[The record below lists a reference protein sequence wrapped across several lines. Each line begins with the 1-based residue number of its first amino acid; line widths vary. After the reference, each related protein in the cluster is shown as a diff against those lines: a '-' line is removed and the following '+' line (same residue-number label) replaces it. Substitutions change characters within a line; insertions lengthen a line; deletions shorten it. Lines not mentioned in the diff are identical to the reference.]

1 MTNSNQTPR
10 ADDDI
15 TGIAAYFIRNR
26 VISWMISLIF
36 LIGGAAAFFGLGRLE
51 DPAFTIKDAMVV
63 TSYPGATPQQVE
75 EEVTYPLEKAI
86 QQLTYVDEVNSISS
100 RGLSQ
105 ITVTMK
111 NNYGPD
117 DLPQIWDE
125 LRRKVNDLKG
135 SLPPGV
141 NDPQVIDDFGDV
153 YGILLAVT
161 GDGYSYKELLD
172 YVDYL
177 RRELELI
184 DGVSKVSVSGQ
195 QQEQVFIEI
204 SMKRLSSL
212 GLSPSTVFNLLS
224 TQNVVSDAGAVR
236 IGSEYIRIQPT
247 GEFQNVDQLGDL
259 ILTESG
265 AQGLIY
271 LRDVAEITRGY
282 IEVPSNIITFN
293 GHLALNLGVSFAQG
307 VNVVEVGQRF
317 DRRLAELKYQ
327 QPVGVEIAEIYSQP
341 KEVDKSVSGFV
352 VSLGQAVAIVIV
364 VLLFFMGLRS
374 GLLIGLILL
383 LTVLGTFIF
392 MKYFAIDLQR
402 ISLGALVIA
411 LGMLVD
417 NAIVV
422 VEGILI
428 GTQKGRTRLQ
438 AATDIVTQT
447 KWPLLGATVIA
458 VTAFAPIGL
467 SEDSTGEYC
476 GTLFTVL
483 LISLMLSWFTAIS
496 ITPFFADIFFKGQ
509 KNAAGSEDADPY
521 NGIIFVVY
529 RRFLQLC
536 MRQAWFTVIVLVVGL
551 AASVYGFGFVKQAF
565 FPSSTTPMFQADIW
579 LPEGTD
585 IRATNT
591 KLKALESWITQQD
604 GVEHVTT
611 TAGKGLQRFML
622 TYAPEKSYAAYGEI
636 TTRVTSYES
645 LDALMVK
652 FRAHVEQQFPEVNY
666 KLKKIEL
673 GPGGGAKIEARLI
686 GSDPT
691 VLRSLAAEVQGIM
704 RDDPGATNIRHDWR
718 ERTKVLEPKF
728 NESQARR
735 YGITKSDVDDF
746 LSMSFSGLSIGV
758 YRDGTTLMPIVARL
772 PEEERVD
779 IRNIEGMKIWSPAL
793 SEFIPLQQ
801 VTLGYDMRWED
812 PIIVRKNRK
821 RMLTVMADPDL
832 LGEETAAT
840 LQSRLQ
846 TKIEALE
853 FPPGYSLEWG
863 GEYESSADAQASLF
877 TTMPMG
883 YLFMFLITVFLFNS
897 IKEPII
903 VWCTVPLALIGVT
916 SGLLLLDTPFGFMA
930 LLGFLSLSGMVLK
943 NGIVLL
949 DQIEIEMKLGKD
961 PYVAVVDAALS
972 RVRPVCMAAIT
983 TILGMI
989 PLLPDIFFKPMA
1001 VTIMFGLGFA
1011 TVLTLIVVPV
1021 LYRLFH
1027 SVRVPNGREPSDPS
1041 AQGMQEA
1048 TQ

>member
-1 MTNSNQTPR
+1 MSEQNKVPQS
-10 ADDDI
+10 DDDV

-26 VISWMISLIF
+26 VISWMVSLIF
-36 LIGGAAAFFGLGRLE
+36 LIGGIAAFFGLGRLE

-86 QQLTYVDEVNSISS
+86 QQLTYVDEVNSISN

-125 LRRKVNDLKG
+125 LRRKVNDLKVT
-135 SLPPGV
+135 LPPGV
-141 NDPQVIDDFGDV
+141 NEPQVIDDFGDV

-177 RRELELI
+177 RRELELV

-195 QQEQVFIEI
+195 QQEQVFIEV
-204 SMKRLSSL
+204 SMKKLSSI
-212 GLSPSTVFNLLS
+212 GLAPNTVFNLLS
-224 TQNVVSDAGAVR
+224 TQNIVSDAGAIR
-236 IGSEYIRIQPT
+236 IGDEYIRIQPT
-247 GEFQNVDQLGDL
+247 GEFQSVDELGDL
-259 ILTESG
+259 LITESG
-265 AQGLIY
+265 AQGLIF
-271 LRDVAEITRGY
+271 LKDVAEIKRGY
-282 IEVPSNIITFN
+282 VEVPSNIINFN
-293 GHLALNLGVSFAQG
+293 GSLALNVGVSFAQG
-307 VNVVEVGQRF
+307 VNVVEVGKAF

-327 QPVGVEIAEIYSQP
+327 QPVGVEISEIYSQP

-352 VSLGQAVAIVIV
+352 ISLAQAVGIVII

-392 MKYFAIDLQR
+392 MKYLAIDLQR

-496 ITPFFADIFFKGQ
+496 LTPFFADIFFKGQ
-509 KNAAGSEDADPY
+509 KIKQGEGEENDPY
-521 NGIIFVVY
+521 NGIIFVAY
-529 RRFLQLC
+529 KKFLEFC
-536 MRQAWFTVIVLVVGL
+536 MRRAWLTVVVLIVGL
-551 AASVYGFGFVKQAF
+551 GASVYGFTLVKQSF
-565 FPSSTTPMFQADIW
+565 FPSSTTPIFQLDVW

-585 IRATNT
+585 IRATND
-591 KLKALESWITQQD
+591 KLKELESWLAEQ
-604 GVEHVTT
+604 EHVDHITT

-636 TTRVTSYES
+636 TTRVDNYE
-645 LDALMVK
+645 ALAPLMAR
-652 FRAHVEQQFPEVNY
+652 FRDHLKANYPEINY
-666 KLKKIEL
+666 KLKQIEL
-673 GPGGGAKIEARLI
+673 GPGGGAKIEARII

-691 VLRSLAAEVQGIM
+691 VLRTIAAQVMDIM
-704 RDDPGATNIRHDWR
+704 YADPGATNIRHDWR
-718 ERTKVLEPKF
+718 ERTQVLEPQF

-746 LSMSFSGLSIGV
+746 LSMSFSGMTIGL

-772 PEEERVD
+772 PEDERID
-779 IRNIEGMKIWSPAL
+779 IRNIEGMKIWSPAQ

-801 VTLGYDMRWED
+801 VTMGYDMRWED

-821 RMLTVMADPDL
+821 RMLTVMADPDI
-832 LGEETAAT
+832 LGEETAST
-840 LQSRLQ
+840 LQKRLQ
-846 TKIEALE
+846 PQIEAIQM
-853 FPPGYSLEWG
+853 PPGYSLEWG
-863 GEYESSADAQASLF
+863 G
-877 TTMPMG
+877 
-883 YLFMFLITVFLFNS
+883 
-897 IKEPII
+897 
-903 VWCTVPLALIGVT
+903 
-916 SGLLLLDTPFGFMA
+916 
-930 LLGFLSLSGMVLK
+930 
-943 NGIVLL
+943 
-949 DQIEIEMKLGKD
+949 
-961 PYVAVVDAALS
+961 
-972 RVRPVCMAAIT
+972 
-983 TILGMI
+983 
-989 PLLPDIFFKPMA
+989 
-1001 VTIMFGLGFA
+1001 
-1011 TVLTLIVVPV
+1011 
-1021 LYRLFH
+1021 
-1027 SVRVPNGREPSDPS
+1027 
-1041 AQGMQEA
+1041 
-1048 TQ
+1048 

>member
-1 MTNSNQTPR
+1 MSDLNKSVPQS
-10 ADDDI
+10 DDDV
-15 TGIAAYFIRNR
+15 TGIAVYFIRNR
-26 VISWMISLIF
+26 VISWMVALIF
-36 LIGGAAAFFGLGRLE
+36 LIGGIAAFFGLGRLE

-75 EEVTYPLEKAI
+75 EEVTYPIEKAI

-135 SLPPGV
+135 TLPPGV
-141 NDPQVIDDFGDV
+141 NEPQVIDDFGDV

-177 RRELELI
+177 RRELELV

-195 QQEQVFIEI
+195 QQEQVFIEV
-204 SMKRLSSL
+204 SMKKLSSI
-212 GLSPSTVFNLLS
+212 GLAPDTVFNLLS
-224 TQNVVSDAGAVR
+224 TQNVVSDAGAIR
-236 IGSEYIRIQPT
+236 IGDEYIRIQPT
-247 GEFQNVDQLGDL
+247 GEFQSVDELGDL
-259 ILTESG
+259 LITESG
-265 AQGLIY
+265 AQGLIF
-271 LRDVAEITRGY
+271 LKDVTEIKRGY
-282 IEVPSNIITFN
+282 VEVPNNIINFN
-293 GHLALNLGVSFAQG
+293 GSLALNVGVSFAEG
-307 VNVVEVGQRF
+307 VNVVEVGKAF
-317 DRRLAELKYQ
+317 DHRLAELKYQ
-327 QPVGVEIAEIYSQP
+327 QPVGIEISEIYSQP

-352 VSLGQAVAIVIV
+352 VSLAQAVGIVII

-392 MKYFAIDLQR
+392 MKYLAIDLQR

-496 ITPFFADIFFKGQ
+496 LTPFFADIFFKGQ
-509 KNAAGSEDADPY
+509 KIKQGEGEENDPY
-521 NGIIFVVY
+521 NGVIFVIY
-529 RRFLQLC
+529 KKFLQFC
-536 MRQAWFTVIVLVVGL
+536 MRRAWFTVVVLIAGL
-551 AASVYGFGFVKQAF
+551 AASVYGFTFVKQAF
-565 FPSSTTPMFQADIW
+565 FPSSTTPIFQLDVW
-579 LPEGTD
+579 MPEGTD

-591 KLKALESWITQQD
+591 TLKELESWLAKQ
-604 GVEHVTT
+604 EHVDHITT

-636 TTRVTSYES
+636 TTRMENYE
-645 LDALMVK
+645 ALKPLMAK
-652 FRAHVEQQFPEVNY
+652 FREYLKANYPEINY
-666 KLKKIEL
+666 KLKQIEL
-673 GPGGGAKIEARLI
+673 GPGGGAKIEARII

-691 VLRSLAAEVQGIM
+691 VLRTIAAQVKDIM
-704 RDDPGATNIRHDWR
+704 YADPQATNIRHDWR
-718 ERTKVLEPKF
+718 ERTQVLEPQF

-746 LSMSFSGLSIGV
+746 LSMSFSGMTIGL

-772 PEEERVD
+772 PEDERID
-779 IRNIEGMKIWSPAL
+779 IRNIEGMKIWSPAQ

-801 VTLGYDMRWED
+801 VTMGYDMRWED

-821 RMLTVMADPDL
+821 RMLTVMADPDI
-832 LGEETAAT
+832 LGEETAST
-840 LQSRLQ
+840 LQKRLQ
-846 TKIEALE
+846 PQIEAIQM
-853 FPPGYSLEWG
+853 PPGYSLEWG
-863 GEYESSADAQASLF
+863 GEYESSGDAQESLF

-897 IKEPII
+897 IKEPLI
-903 VWCTVPLALIGVT
+903 VWLTVPLALIGVT
-916 SGLLLLDTPFGFMA
+916 TGLLALNTPFGFMA

-949 DQIEIEMKLGKD
+949 DQIEIEMKSGKEAYD
-961 PYVAVVDAALS
+961 AVVDAAVS

-989 PLLPDIFFKPMA
+989 PLLSDIFFKPMA

-1027 SVRVPNGREPSDPS
+1027 KVAVPKK
-1041 AQGMQEA
+1041 A
-1048 TQ
+1048 

>member
-1 MTNSNQTPR
+1 MSEQNNVAPQK
-10 ADDDI
+10 DDDENV

-26 VISWMISLIF
+26 VISWMVSLIF
-36 LIGGAAAFFGLGRLE
+36 LIGGISAFFGLGRLE

-75 EEVTYPLEKAI
+75 EEVTYPIEKAI

-135 SLPPGV
+135 TLPPGV
-141 NDPQVIDDFGDV
+141 NDPSVIDDFGDV

-177 RRELELI
+177 RRELELV

-204 SMKRLSSL
+204 SMKKLSSL
-212 GLSPSTVFNLLS
+212 GLSPNTVFNLLS
-224 TQNVVSDAGAVR
+224 TQNVVSDAGAIR
-236 IGSEYIRIQPT
+236 IGDEYIRIQPT
-247 GEFQNVDQLGDL
+247 GEFQSVDELGDL
-259 ILTESG
+259 LLTESG
-265 AQGLIY
+265 AQGLIF
-271 LRDVAEITRGY
+271 LKDVAEIKRGY
-282 IEVPSNIITFN
+282 VDVPTNIINYN
-293 GHLALNLGVSFAQG
+293 GELALNMGISFAQG
-307 VNVVEVGQRF
+307 VNVVEVGKAF
-317 DRRLAELKYQ
+317 DRRVAELKYQ
-327 QPVGVEIAEIYSQP
+327 QPVGVEISEIYNQP

-352 VSLGQAVAIVIV
+352 VSLAQAVGIVIV

-496 ITPFFADIFFKGQ
+496 LTPFFADIFFKGQ
-509 KNAAGSEDADPY
+509 KIKSGEGEDNDPY

-529 RRFLQLC
+529 KKFLNFC
-536 MRQAWFTVIVLVVGL
+536 MRRAWFTVVVLVAGL
-551 AASVYGFGFVKQAF
+551 AASVYGFTHVKQAF
-565 FPSSTTPMFQADIW
+565 FPSSTTPIFQLDVW

-585 IRATNT
+585 IRATND
-591 KLKALESWITQQD
+591 KLKELEGWLAKQD
-604 GVEHVTT
+604 HVEHITT

-622 TYAPEKSYAAYGEI
+622 TYSPEKSYAAYGEI
-636 TTRVTSYES
+636 TTRVENYE
-645 LDALMVK
+645 ALAPLMDR
-652 FRAHVEQQFPEVNY
+652 FREHIKTNYPEINY
-666 KLKKIEL
+666 KLKQIEL
-673 GPGGGAKIEARLI
+673 GPGGGAKIEARVI

-691 VLRSLAAEVQGIM
+691 VLRTIAAQVM
-704 RDDPGATNIRHDWR
+704 DVMYADPGATNIRHDWR
-718 ERTKVLEPKF
+718 ERTQVLEPQF

-746 LSMSFSGLSIGV
+746 LSMSFSGMNIGL

-772 PEEERVD
+772 PEDERID
-779 IRNIEGMKIWSPAL
+779 IRNIEGMKIWSPAQ

-801 VTLGYDMRWED
+801 VTMGYDMRWED

-821 RMLTVMADPDL
+821 RMLTVMADPDI

-840 LQSRLQ
+840 LQARLQ
-846 TKIEALE
+846 PQIEAIE
-853 FPPGYSLEWG
+853 MPPGYSLEWG
-863 GEYESSADAQASLF
+863 GEYESSGDAKASLF

-883 YLFMFLITVFLFNS
+883 YLFMFLITIFLFNS
-897 IKEPII
+897 IKEPLI
-903 VWCTVPLALIGVT
+903 VWLTVPLALIGVT
-916 SGLLLLDTPFGFMA
+916 TGLLALNTPFGFMA

-949 DQIEIEMKLGKD
+949 DQIEIEMKSGKD
-961 PYVAVVDAALS
+961 AYDAVVDAAVS

-1027 SVRVPNGREPSDPS
+1027 KVAVPK
-1041 AQGMQEA
+1041 
-1048 TQ
+1048 

>member
-1 MTNSNQTPR
+1 MSEQNKVPQS
-10 ADDDI
+10 DDDV

-26 VISWMISLIF
+26 VISWMVSLIF
-36 LIGGAAAFFGLGRLE
+36 LIGGIAAFFGLGRLE

-86 QQLTYVDEVNSISS
+86 QQLTYVDEVNSISN

-125 LRRKVNDLKG
+125 LRRKVNDLKVT
-135 SLPPGV
+135 LPPGV
-141 NDPQVIDDFGDV
+141 NEPQVIDDFGDV

-177 RRELELI
+177 RRELELV

-195 QQEQVFIEI
+195 QQEQVFIEV
-204 SMKRLSSL
+204 SMKKLSSI
-212 GLSPSTVFNLLS
+212 GLSPNTVFNLLS
-224 TQNVVSDAGAVR
+224 TQNIVSDAGAIR
-236 IGSEYIRIQPT
+236 IGDEYIRIQPT
-247 GEFQNVDQLGDL
+247 GEFQSVDELGDL
-259 ILTESG
+259 LITESG
-265 AQGLIY
+265 AQGLIF
-271 LRDVAEITRGY
+271 LKDVAEIKRGY
-282 IEVPSNIITFN
+282 VEVPSNIINFN
-293 GHLALNLGVSFAQG
+293 GSLALNVGVSFAQG
-307 VNVVEVGQRF
+307 VNVVEVGKAF

-327 QPVGVEIAEIYSQP
+327 QPVGIEISEIYSQP

-352 VSLGQAVAIVIV
+352 ISLAQAVGIVII

-383 LTVLGTFIF
+383 LTVLGTFIL
-392 MKYFAIDLQR
+392 MKYLAIDLQR

-496 ITPFFADIFFKGQ
+496 LTPFFADIFFKGQ
-509 KNAAGSEDADPY
+509 KIKQGEGEENDPY
-521 NGIIFVVY
+521 NGIIFVAY
-529 RRFLQLC
+529 KKFLEFC
-536 MRQAWFTVIVLVVGL
+536 MRRAWLTVVVLIVGL
-551 AASVYGFGFVKQAF
+551 GASVYGFTLVKQSF
-565 FPSSTTPMFQADIW
+565 FPSSTTPIFQLDVW

-585 IRATNT
+585 IRATND
-591 KLKALESWITQQD
+591 KLKELESWLAEQ
-604 GVEHVTT
+604 EHVDHITT

-636 TTRVTSYES
+636 TTRVDNYE
-645 LDALMVK
+645 ALAPLMAR
-652 FRAHVEQQFPEVNY
+652 FRDHLKANYPEINY
-666 KLKKIEL
+666 KLKQIEL
-673 GPGGGAKIEARLI
+673 GPGGGAKIEARII

-691 VLRSLAAEVQGIM
+691 VLRTIAAQVMDIM
-704 RDDPGATNIRHDWR
+704 YADPGATNIRHDWR
-718 ERTKVLEPKF
+718 ERTQVLEPQF

-746 LSMSFSGLSIGV
+746 LSMSFSGMTIGL

-772 PEEERVD
+772 PEDERID
-779 IRNIEGMKIWSPAL
+779 IRNIEGMKIWSPAQ

-801 VTLGYDMRWED
+801 VTMGYDMRWED

-821 RMLTVMADPDL
+821 RMLTVMADPDI
-832 LGEETAAT
+832 LGEETAST
-840 LQSRLQ
+840 LQKRLQ
-846 TKIEALE
+846 PQIEAIQM
-853 FPPGYSLEWG
+853 PPGYSLEWG
-863 GEYESSADAQASLF
+863 GEYESSGDAQESLF

-897 IKEPII
+897 IKEPLI
-903 VWCTVPLALIGVT
+903 VWLTVPLALIGVT
-916 SGLLLLDTPFGFMA
+916 TGLLALNTPFGFMA

-949 DQIEIEMKLGKD
+949 DQIEIEMKSGKEAYD
-961 PYVAVVDAALS
+961 AVVDAAVS

-1011 TVLTLIVVPV
+1011 TILTLIVVPV

-1027 SVRVPNGREPSDPS
+1027 KVSVPK
-1041 AQGMQEA
+1041 
-1048 TQ
+1048 

>member
-1 MTNSNQTPR
+1 MSEANNKPQND
-10 ADDDI
+10 AQQGDDQI
-15 TGIAAYFIRNR
+15 TGVAAYFIRNK
-26 VISWMISLIF
+26 VISWMLSLIF
-36 LIGGAAAFFGLGRLE
+36 LIGGVSAFFGLGRLE

-105 ITVTMK
+105 VTVTMK

-125 LRRKVNDLKG
+125 LRRKVNDLKV

-172 YVDYL
+172 YIDYL
-177 RRELELI
+177 RRELELV

-204 SMKRLSSL
+204 SMKRISSL
-212 GLSPSTVFNLLS
+212 GISPSTVFNLLS
-224 TQNVVSDAGAVR
+224 TQNIVSSAGAVR
-236 IGSEYIRIQPT
+236 IGDEYIRIHPT
-247 GEFQNVDQLGDL
+247 GEFQNVEQLGDL
-259 ILTESG
+259 ILTEGG

-271 LRDVAEITRGY
+271 LKDVAEVTRGY
-282 IEVPSNIITFN
+282 VEVPTNIIGYN
-293 GHLALNLGVSFAQG
+293 GKLALNLGVSFAQG
-307 VNVVEVGQRF
+307 VNVVAVGEAF

-327 QPVGVEIAEIYSQP
+327 QPVGIDISEVYNQP

-383 LTVLGTFIF
+383 LTVFGTFIF
-392 MKYFAIDLQR
+392 MQYFKIDLQR

-428 GTQKGRTRLQ
+428 GTQKGRTRMQ

-509 KNAAGSEDADPY
+509 KVDADNEGKDPY
-521 NGIIFVVY
+521 NGMVFVVY
-529 RRFLQLC
+529 KNFLKFC
-536 MRQAWFTVIVLVVGL
+536 MKRAWLTMIVLVIGL
-551 AASVYGFGFVKQAF
+551 GASVYGFGFVKQAF
-565 FPSSTTPMFQADIW
+565 FPSSTTPMFQVDVW
-579 LPEGTD
+579 MPEGTD

-591 KLKALESWITQQD
+591 KLKLLESWLAEQD
-604 GVEHVTT
+604 EVEHITT

-622 TYAPEKSYAAYGEI
+622 TYAPEKSYSAYGEI
-636 TTRVTSYES
+636 TVRVKSYEV
-645 LDALMVK
+645 LEGLMK
-652 FRAHVEQQFPEVNY
+652 RFREHVNGQFPEIDY

-673 GPGGGAKIEARLI
+673 GPGGGAKIEARI
-686 GSDPT
+686 VGSDPT
-691 VLRSLAAEVQGIM
+691 VLRSIAAQVMDVM
-704 RDDPGATNIRHDWR
+704 RADSGAFNVRHDWR
-718 ERTKVLEPKF
+718 ERTKVLEPQF

-746 LSMSFSGLSIGV
+746 LAMSFSGKSIGV

-772 PEEERVD
+772 PEDERVD

-793 SEFIPLQQ
+793 SEYIPLQQ
-801 VTLGYDMRWED
+801 VTLGYELEWED
-812 PIIVRKNRK
+812 PLIIRKNRK

-832 LGEETAAT
+832 LGEETAST
-840 LQSRLQ
+840 LQKRLQ
-846 TKIEALE
+846 PQIEAIE
-853 FPPGYSLEWG
+853 MPPGYSLEWG
-863 GEYESSADAQASLF
+863 GEYESSAKAQASLF
-877 TTMPMG
+877 TTMPLG

-897 IKEPII
+897 VKEPLI
-903 VWCTVPLALIGVT
+903 VWLTVPLALIGVT
-916 SGLLLLDTPFGFMA
+916 TGLLALNTPFGFMA
-930 LLGFLSLSGMVLK
+930 LLGFLSLSGMLLK

-949 DQIEIEMKLGKD
+949 DQIEIEMKSGKD
-961 PYVAVVDAALS
+961 PYVAIVDAALS

-1027 SVRVPNGREPSDPS
+1027 KIDV
-1041 AQGMQEA
+1041 A
-1048 TQ
+1048 

>member
-1 MTNSNQTPR
+1 MSEQNKVPQS
-10 ADDDI
+10 DDDV

-26 VISWMISLIF
+26 VISWMVSLIF
-36 LIGGAAAFFGLGRLE
+36 LIGGIAAFFGLGRLE

-86 QQLTYVDEVNSISS
+86 QQLTYVDEVNSISN

-125 LRRKVNDLKG
+125 LRRKVNDLKVT
-135 SLPPGV
+135 LPPGV
-141 NDPQVIDDFGDV
+141 NEPQVIDDFGDV

-177 RRELELI
+177 RRELELV

-195 QQEQVFIEI
+195 QQEQVFIEV
-204 SMKRLSSL
+204 SMKKLSSI
-212 GLSPSTVFNLLS
+212 GLSPNTVFNLLS
-224 TQNVVSDAGAVR
+224 TQNIVSDAGAIR
-236 IGSEYIRIQPT
+236 IGDEYIRIQPT
-247 GEFQNVDQLGDL
+247 GEFQSVDELGDL
-259 ILTESG
+259 LITESG
-265 AQGLIY
+265 AQGLIF
-271 LRDVAEITRGY
+271 LKDVAEIKRGY
-282 IEVPSNIITFN
+282 VEVPSNIINFN
-293 GHLALNLGVSFAQG
+293 GSLALNVGVSFAQG
-307 VNVVEVGQRF
+307 VNVVEVGKAF

-327 QPVGVEIAEIYSQP
+327 QPVGIEISEIYSQP

-352 VSLGQAVAIVIV
+352 ISLAQAVGIVII

-392 MKYFAIDLQR
+392 MKYLAIDLQR

-496 ITPFFADIFFKGQ
+496 LTPFFADIFFKGQ
-509 KNAAGSEDADPY
+509 KIKKGEGEENDPY
-521 NGIIFVVY
+521 NGIIFVAY
-529 RRFLQLC
+529 KKFLEFC
-536 MRQAWFTVIVLVVGL
+536 MRRAWLTVVVLIVGL
-551 AASVYGFGFVKQAF
+551 GASVYGFTLVKQSF
-565 FPSSTTPMFQADIW
+565 FPSSTTPIFQLDVW

-585 IRATNT
+585 IRATND
-591 KLKALESWITQQD
+591 KLKELESWLAEQ
-604 GVEHVTT
+604 EHVDHITT

-636 TTRVTSYES
+636 TTRVDNYE
-645 LDALMVK
+645 ALAPLMAR
-652 FRAHVEQQFPEVNY
+652 FRDHLKANYPEINY
-666 KLKKIEL
+666 KLKQIEL
-673 GPGGGAKIEARLI
+673 GPGGGAKIEARII

-691 VLRSLAAEVQGIM
+691 VLRTIAAQVMDIM
-704 RDDPGATNIRHDWR
+704 YADPGATNIRHDWR
-718 ERTKVLEPKF
+718 ERTQVLEPQF

-746 LSMSFSGLSIGV
+746 LSMSFSGMTIGL

-772 PEEERVD
+772 PEDERID
-779 IRNIEGMKIWSPAL
+779 IRNIEGMKIWSPAQ

-801 VTLGYDMRWED
+801 VTMGYDMRWED

-821 RMLTVMADPDL
+821 RMLTVMADPDI
-832 LGEETAAT
+832 LGEETAST
-840 LQSRLQ
+840 LQKRLQ
-846 TKIEALE
+846 PQIEAIQM
-853 FPPGYSLEWG
+853 PPGYSLEWG
-863 GEYESSADAQASLF
+863 GEYESSGDAQESLF

-897 IKEPII
+897 IKEPLI
-903 VWCTVPLALIGVT
+903 VWLTVPLALIGVT
-916 SGLLLLDTPFGFMA
+916 TGLLALNTPFGFMA

-949 DQIEIEMKLGKD
+949 DQIEIEMKSGKEAYD
-961 PYVAVVDAALS
+961 AVVDAAVS

-1011 TVLTLIVVPV
+1011 TILTLIVVPV

-1027 SVRVPNGREPSDPS
+1027 KVSVPK
-1041 AQGMQEA
+1041 
-1048 TQ
+1048 

>member
-1 MTNSNQTPR
+1 MRSVAMSEQKQTPPENNENQ
-10 ADDDI
+10 
-15 TGIAAYFIRNR
+15 GVAAYFINNR
-26 VISWMISLIF
+26 VISWMVSLIF
-36 LIGGAAAFFGLGRLE
+36 LIGGTAAFFNLGRLE
-51 DPAFTIKDAMVV
+51 DPAFTIKYAMVV

-105 ITVTMK
+105 ITVKMK

-135 SLPPGV
+135 ALPPGV
-141 NDPQVIDDFGDV
+141 NPPLVIDDFGDV

-161 GDGYSYKELLD
+161 GEGYSYKELLD

-204 SMKRLSSL
+204 SMKRISTL
-212 GLSPSTVFNLLS
+212 GISPQTVFNLLS
-224 TQNVVSDAGAVR
+224 TQNLVSDAGAIR
-236 IGSEYIRIQPT
+236 IGSEYIRIHPT
-247 GEFQNVDQLGDL
+247 GEFDDVDKLGDL
-259 ILTESG
+259 ILSERG

-271 LRDVAEITRGY
+271 LRDVAEVKRGY
-282 IEVPSNIITFN
+282 VEVPSNVITFN
-293 GHLALNLGVSFAQG
+293 GKLALNVGVSLAQG

-327 QPVGVEIAEIYSQP
+327 QPIGIDIAEVYSQP

-352 VSLGQAVAIVIV
+352 VSLGQAVAIVII

-392 MKYFAIDLQR
+392 MQYFKIDLQR

-467 SEDSTGEYC
+467 SEDATGEYC

-496 ITPFFADIFFKGQ
+496 LTPFFADLFFRGQ
-509 KNAAGSEDADPY
+509 KAPASGEESDPY
-521 NGIIFVVY
+521 QGFIFVVY
-529 RRFLQLC
+529 RRFLEFC
-536 MRQAWFTVIVLVVGL
+536 MKRAWLTMGVLVLGL
-551 AASVYGFGFVKQAF
+551 AASLYGFTKVKQAF
-565 FPSSTTPMFQADIW
+565 FPSSTTPMFMVDVW
-579 LPEGTD
+579 MPEGTD
-585 IRATNT
+585 IRATDAI
-591 KLKALESWITQQD
+591 LLELEKWLSAQESVD
-604 GVEHVTT
+604 SVTT

-622 TYAPEKSYAAYGEI
+622 TYSPEKSYAAYGEI
-636 TTRVTSYES
+636 TTRVTDYQQ
-645 LDALMVK
+645 LAALMAR
-652 FRAHVEQQFPEVNY
+652 FRAHLDARYPQINY
-666 KLKKIEL
+666 KLKQIEL
-673 GPGGGAKIEARLI
+673 GPGGGAKIEARI
-686 GSDPT
+686 VGSDPT
-691 VLRSLAAEVQGIM
+691 VLRSIAAQVM
-704 RDDPGATNIRHDWR
+704 DVMYADPGAYNIRHDWR
-718 ERTKVLEPKF
+718 ERTKVLEPQF

-735 YGITKSDVDDF
+735 YGITKADVDEF
-746 LSMSFSGLSIGV
+746 LAMSFSGKTIGV

-793 SEFIPLQQ
+793 SEYIPLQQ
-801 VTLGYDMRWED
+801 VTLGYEMRWED
-812 PIIVRKNRK
+812 PLIVRKNRK

-840 LQSRLQ
+840 LQQRLQ
-846 TKIEALE
+846 PQIEAIPL
-853 FPPGYSLEWG
+853 PPGYFLEWG
-863 GEYESSADAQASLF
+863 GEYESSGDAKASLF
-877 TTMPMG
+877 KTMPLG

-897 IKEPII
+897 VKESLI
-903 VWCTVPLALIGVT
+903 VWLTVPLAVIGVT
-916 SGLLLLDTPFGFMA
+916 TGLLALNTPFGFMA
-930 LLGFLSLSGMVLK
+930 LLGFLSLSGMLLK

-949 DQIEIEMKLGKD
+949 DQIEIEMHSGKD
-961 PYVAVVDAALS
+961 PYLAVVDASLS
-972 RVRPVCMAAIT
+972 RVRPVCMAAVT

-989 PLLPDIFFKPMA
+989 PLLPDIFFRPMA

-1027 SVRVPNGREPSDPS
+1027 HVKVP
-1041 AQGMQEA
+1041 
-1048 TQ
+1048 

>member
-1 MTNSNQTPR
+1 MSEQKQTPPENNENQ
-10 ADDDI
+10 
-15 TGIAAYFIRNR
+15 GVAAYFINNR
-26 VISWMISLIF
+26 VISWMVSLIF
-36 LIGGAAAFFGLGRLE
+36 LIGGTAAFFNLGRLE

-105 ITVTMK
+105 ITVKMK

-135 SLPPGV
+135 ALPPGV
-141 NDPQVIDDFGDV
+141 NPPLVIDDFGDV

-161 GDGYSYKELLD
+161 GEGYSYKELLD

-204 SMKRLSSL
+204 SMKRISTL
-212 GLSPSTVFNLLS
+212 GISPQTVFNLLS
-224 TQNVVSDAGAVR
+224 TQNLVSDAGAIR
-236 IGSEYIRIQPT
+236 IGSEYIRIHPT
-247 GEFQNVDQLGDL
+247 GEFDDVEKLGDL
-259 ILTESG
+259 ILSERG

-271 LRDVAEITRGY
+271 LRDVAEVKRGY
-282 IEVPSNIITFN
+282 VEVPSNVITFN
-293 GHLALNLGVSFAQG
+293 GKLALNVGVSFAQG

-327 QPVGVEIAEIYSQP
+327 QPIGIDIAEVYSQP

-352 VSLGQAVAIVIV
+352 VSLGQAVAIVII

-392 MKYFAIDLQR
+392 MQYFKIDLQR

-467 SEDSTGEYC
+467 SEDATGEYC

-496 ITPFFADIFFKGQ
+496 LTPFFADLFFRGQ
-509 KNAAGSEDADPY
+509 KAPASGEESDPY
-521 NGIIFVVY
+521 QGFIFVVY
-529 RRFLQLC
+529 RRFLEFC
-536 MRQAWFTVIVLVVGL
+536 MKRAWLTMGVLVLGL
-551 AASVYGFGFVKQAF
+551 AASLYGFTKVKQAF
-565 FPSSTTPMFQADIW
+565 FPSSTTPMFMVDVW
-579 LPEGTD
+579 MPEGTD
-585 IRATNT
+585 IRATDAI
-591 KLKALESWITQQD
+591 LLELEKWLSAQESVD
-604 GVEHVTT
+604 SVTT

-622 TYAPEKSYAAYGEI
+622 TYSPEKSYAAYGEI
-636 TTRVTSYES
+636 ITRVTDYQQ
-645 LDALMVK
+645 LAALMAR
-652 FRAHVEQQFPEVNY
+652 FRAHLDARYPQINY
-666 KLKKIEL
+666 KLKQIEL
-673 GPGGGAKIEARLI
+673 GPGGGAKIEARI
-686 GSDPT
+686 VGSDPT
-691 VLRSLAAEVQGIM
+691 VLRSIAAQVM
-704 RDDPGATNIRHDWR
+704 DVMYADPGAYNIRHDWR
-718 ERTKVLEPKF
+718 ERTKVLEPQF
-728 NESQARR
+728 NESQGRR
-735 YGITKSDVDDF
+735 YGITKADVDEF
-746 LSMSFSGLSIGV
+746 LAMSFSGKTIGV

-772 PEEERVD
+772 PEEERMD

-793 SEFIPLQQ
+793 SEYIPLQQ
-801 VTLGYDMRWED
+801 VTLGYEMRWED
-812 PIIVRKNRK
+812 PLIVRKNRK

-840 LQSRLQ
+840 LQQRLQ
-846 TKIEALE
+846 PQIEAIPL
-853 FPPGYSLEWG
+853 PPGYFLEWG
-863 GEYESSADAQASLF
+863 GEYESSGDAKASLF
-877 TTMPMG
+877 KTMPLG

-897 IKEPII
+897 VKESLI
-903 VWCTVPLALIGVT
+903 VWLTVPLAVIGVT
-916 SGLLLLDTPFGFMA
+916 TGLLALNTPFGFMA
-930 LLGFLSLSGMVLK
+930 LLGFLSLSGMLLK

-949 DQIEIEMKLGKD
+949 DQIEIEMHSGKD
-961 PYVAVVDAALS
+961 PYLAVVDASLS
-972 RVRPVCMAAIT
+972 RVRPVCMAAVT

-989 PLLPDIFFKPMA
+989 PLLPDIFFRPMA

-1027 SVRVPNGREPSDPS
+1027 HVKVP
-1041 AQGMQEA
+1041 Q
-1048 TQ
+1048 

>member
-1 MTNSNQTPR
+1 MSEQNKVPQS
-10 ADDDI
+10 DDDV

-26 VISWMISLIF
+26 VISWMVSLIF
-36 LIGGAAAFFGLGRLE
+36 LIGGIAAFFGLGRLE

-86 QQLTYVDEVNSISS
+86 QQLTYVDEVNSISN

-125 LRRKVNDLKG
+125 LRRKVNDLKVT
-135 SLPPGV
+135 LPPGV
-141 NDPQVIDDFGDV
+141 NEPQVIDDFGDV

-177 RRELELI
+177 RRELELV

-195 QQEQVFIEI
+195 QQEQVFIEV
-204 SMKRLSSL
+204 SMKKLSSI
-212 GLSPSTVFNLLS
+212 GLSPNTVFNLLS
-224 TQNVVSDAGAVR
+224 TQNIVSDAGAIR
-236 IGSEYIRIQPT
+236 IGDEYIRIQPT
-247 GEFQNVDQLGDL
+247 GEFQSVDELGDL
-259 ILTESG
+259 LITESG
-265 AQGLIY
+265 AQGLIF
-271 LRDVAEITRGY
+271 LKDVAEIKRGY
-282 IEVPSNIITFN
+282 VEVPSNIINFN
-293 GHLALNLGVSFAQG
+293 GSLALNVGVSFAQG
-307 VNVVEVGQRF
+307 VNVVEVGKAF

-327 QPVGVEIAEIYSQP
+327 QPVGIEISEIYSQP

-352 VSLGQAVAIVIV
+352 ISLAQAVGIVII

-392 MKYFAIDLQR
+392 MKYLAIDLQR

-496 ITPFFADIFFKGQ
+496 LTPFFADIFFKGQ
-509 KNAAGSEDADPY
+509 KIKQGEGEENDPY
-521 NGIIFVVY
+521 NGIIFVAY
-529 RRFLQLC
+529 KKFLEFC
-536 MRQAWFTVIVLVVGL
+536 MRRAWLTVVVLIVGL
-551 AASVYGFGFVKQAF
+551 GASVYGFTLVKQSF
-565 FPSSTTPMFQADIW
+565 FPSSTTPIFQLDVW

-585 IRATNT
+585 IRATND
-591 KLKALESWITQQD
+591 KLKELESWLAEQ
-604 GVEHVTT
+604 EHVDHITT

-622 TYAPEKSYAAYGEI
+622 TYVPEKSYAAYGEI
-636 TTRVTSYES
+636 TTRVDNYE
-645 LDALMVK
+645 ALAPLMAR
-652 FRAHVEQQFPEVNY
+652 FRDHLKANYPEINY
-666 KLKKIEL
+666 KLKQIEL
-673 GPGGGAKIEARLI
+673 GPGGGAKIEARII

-691 VLRSLAAEVQGIM
+691 VLRTIAAQVMDIM
-704 RDDPGATNIRHDWR
+704 YADPGATNIRHDWR
-718 ERTKVLEPKF
+718 ERTQVLEPQF

-746 LSMSFSGLSIGV
+746 LSMSFSGMTIGL

-772 PEEERVD
+772 PEDERID
-779 IRNIEGMKIWSPAL
+779 IRNIEGMKIWSPAQ

-801 VTLGYDMRWED
+801 VTMGYDMRWED

-821 RMLTVMADPDL
+821 RMLTVMADPDI
-832 LGEETAAT
+832 LGEETAST
-840 LQSRLQ
+840 LQKRLQ
-846 TKIEALE
+846 PQIEAIQM
-853 FPPGYSLEWG
+853 PPGYSLEWG
-863 GEYESSADAQASLF
+863 GEYESSGDAQESLF

-897 IKEPII
+897 IKEPLI
-903 VWCTVPLALIGVT
+903 VWLTVPLALIGVT
-916 SGLLLLDTPFGFMA
+916 TGLLALNTPFGFMA

-949 DQIEIEMKLGKD
+949 DQIEIEMKSGKEAYD
-961 PYVAVVDAALS
+961 AVVDAAVS

-1011 TVLTLIVVPV
+1011 TILTLIVVPV

-1027 SVRVPNGREPSDPS
+1027 KVSVPK
-1041 AQGMQEA
+1041 
-1048 TQ
+1048 

>member
-1 MTNSNQTPR
+1 MSEQNKVPQS
-10 ADDDI
+10 DDDV

-26 VISWMISLIF
+26 VISWMVSLIF
-36 LIGGAAAFFGLGRLE
+36 LIGGIAAFFGLGRLE

-86 QQLTYVDEVNSISS
+86 QQLTYVDEVNSISN

-111 NNYGPD
+111 NSYGPD

-125 LRRKVNDLKG
+125 LRRKVNDLKVT
-135 SLPPGV
+135 LPPGV
-141 NDPQVIDDFGDV
+141 NEPQVIDDFGDV

-177 RRELELI
+177 RRELELV

-195 QQEQVFIEI
+195 QQEQVFIEV
-204 SMKRLSSL
+204 SMKKLSSI
-212 GLSPSTVFNLLS
+212 GLPPNTVFNLLS
-224 TQNVVSDAGAVR
+224 TQNIVSDAGAIR
-236 IGSEYIRIQPT
+236 IGDEYIRIQPT
-247 GEFQNVDQLGDL
+247 GEFQSVDELGDL
-259 ILTESG
+259 LITESG
-265 AQGLIY
+265 AQGLIF
-271 LRDVAEITRGY
+271 LKDVAEIKRGY
-282 IEVPSNIITFN
+282 VEVPSNIINFN
-293 GHLALNLGVSFAQG
+293 GSLALNVGVSFAQG
-307 VNVVEVGQRF
+307 VNVVEVGKAF

-327 QPVGVEIAEIYSQP
+327 QPVGVEISEIYSQP

-352 VSLGQAVAIVIV
+352 ISLAQAVGIVII

-392 MKYFAIDLQR
+392 MKYLAIDLQR

-496 ITPFFADIFFKGQ
+496 LTPFFADIFFKGQ
-509 KNAAGSEDADPY
+509 KIKQGEGEENDPY
-521 NGIIFVVY
+521 NGIIFVAY
-529 RRFLQLC
+529 KKFLEFC
-536 MRQAWFTVIVLVVGL
+536 MRRAWLTVVVLIVGL
-551 AASVYGFGFVKQAF
+551 GASVYGFTLVKQSF
-565 FPSSTTPMFQADIW
+565 FPSSTTPIFQLDVW

-585 IRATNT
+585 IRATND
-591 KLKALESWITQQD
+591 KLKELESWLAEQ
-604 GVEHVTT
+604 EHVDHITT

-636 TTRVTSYES
+636 TTRVDNYE
-645 LDALMVK
+645 ALAPLMAR
-652 FRAHVEQQFPEVNY
+652 FRDHLKANYPEINY
-666 KLKKIEL
+666 KLKQIEL
-673 GPGGGAKIEARLI
+673 GPGGGAKIEARII

-691 VLRSLAAEVQGIM
+691 VLRTIAAQVMDIM
-704 RDDPGATNIRHDWR
+704 YADPGATNIRHDWR
-718 ERTKVLEPKF
+718 ERTQVLEPQF

-746 LSMSFSGLSIGV
+746 LSMSFSGMTIGL

-772 PEEERVD
+772 PEDERID
-779 IRNIEGMKIWSPAL
+779 IRNIEGMKIWSPAQ

-801 VTLGYDMRWED
+801 VTMGYDMRWED

-821 RMLTVMADPDL
+821 RMLTVMADPDI
-832 LGEETAAT
+832 LGEETAST
-840 LQSRLQ
+840 LQKRLQ
-846 TKIEALE
+846 PQIEAIQM
-853 FPPGYSLEWG
+853 PPGYYLEWG
-863 GEYESSADAQASLF
+863 GEYESSGDAQESLF

-897 IKEPII
+897 IKEPLI
-903 VWCTVPLALIGVT
+903 VWLTVPLALIGVT
-916 SGLLLLDTPFGFMA
+916 TGLLALNTPFGFMA

-949 DQIEIEMKLGKD
+949 DQIEIEMKSGKD
-961 PYVAVVDAALS
+961 AYDAVVDAAVS

-1011 TVLTLIVVPV
+1011 TILTLIVVPV

-1027 SVRVPNGREPSDPS
+1027 KVSVPK
-1041 AQGMQEA
+1041 
-1048 TQ
+1048 

>member
-1 MTNSNQTPR
+1 MSEQNNVAPQQ
-10 ADDDI
+10 DDENV

-26 VISWMISLIF
+26 VISWMVSLIF
-36 LIGGAAAFFGLGRLE
+36 LIGGVAAFFGLGRLE

-75 EEVTYPLEKAI
+75 EEVTYPIEKAI

-135 SLPPGV
+135 TLPPGV
-141 NDPQVIDDFGDV
+141 NDPSVIDDFGDV

-177 RRELELI
+177 RRELELV

-204 SMKRLSSL
+204 SMKKLSSL
-212 GLSPSTVFNLLS
+212 GLSPTTVFNLLS
-224 TQNVVSDAGAVR
+224 TQNVVSDAGAIR
-236 IGSEYIRIQPT
+236 IGDEYIRIQPT
-247 GEFQNVDQLGDL
+247 GEFQSVDELGDL
-259 ILTESG
+259 LITESG
-265 AQGLIY
+265 AQGLIF
-271 LRDVAEITRGY
+271 LKDVAEIKRGY
-282 IEVPSNIITFN
+282 VEVPTNIINYN
-293 GHLALNLGVSFAQG
+293 GELALNLGISFAQG
-307 VNVVEVGQRF
+307 VNVVEVGKAF
-317 DRRLAELKYQ
+317 DRRVAELKYQ
-327 QPVGVEIAEIYSQP
+327 QPVGVQISEIYNQP

-352 VSLGQAVAIVIV
+352 ISLAQAVGIVII

-392 MKYFAIDLQR
+392 MKYLAIDLQR

-496 ITPFFADIFFKGQ
+496 LTPFFADIFFKGQ
-509 KNAAGSEDADPY
+509 KIKSGEGEDNDPY
-521 NGIIFVVY
+521 NGIIFVMY
-529 RRFLQLC
+529 KKFLSFC
-536 MRQAWFTVIVLVVGL
+536 MRRAWFTVIVLVAGL
-551 AASVYGFGFVKQAF
+551 AASVYGFTYVKQAF
-565 FPSSTTPMFQADIW
+565 FPSSTTPIFQLDVW

-585 IRATNT
+585 IRATNDT
-591 KLKALESWITQQD
+591 LKELEGWLAEQD
-604 GVEHVTT
+604 HVEHITT

-636 TTRVTSYES
+636 TTRVENYE
-645 LDALMVK
+645 ALAPLMER
-652 FRAHVEQQFPEVNY
+652 FREHIKSNYPEINY
-666 KLKKIEL
+666 KLKQIEL
-673 GPGGGAKIEARLI
+673 GPGGGAKIEARII

-691 VLRSLAAEVQGIM
+691 VLRTIAAQVM
-704 RDDPGATNIRHDWR
+704 DVMYADPGATNIRHDWR
-718 ERTKVLEPKF
+718 ERTQVLEPQF

-746 LSMSFSGLSIGV
+746 LSMSFSGMNIGL

-772 PEEERVD
+772 PEDERID
-779 IRNIEGMKIWSPAL
+779 IRNIEGMKIWSPAQ

-801 VTLGYDMRWED
+801 VTMGYDMRWED

-821 RMLTVMADPDL
+821 RMLTVMADPDI

-840 LQSRLQ
+840 LQARLQ
-846 TKIEALE
+846 PQIEAIE
-853 FPPGYSLEWG
+853 MPPGYSLEWG
-863 GEYESSADAQASLF
+863 GEYESSGDAKASLF

-883 YLFMFLITVFLFNS
+883 YLFMFLITIFLFNS
-897 IKEPII
+897 IKEPLI
-903 VWCTVPLALIGVT
+903 VWLTVPLALIGVT
-916 SGLLLLDTPFGFMA
+916 TGLLVLNTPFGFMA

-949 DQIEIEMKLGKD
+949 DQIEIEMKSGKEAYD
-961 PYVAVVDAALS
+961 AVVDAAVS

-1027 SVRVPNGREPSDPS
+1027 KVAVPK
-1041 AQGMQEA
+1041 
-1048 TQ
+1048 

>member
-1 MTNSNQTPR
+1 MSEQKNTAPQ
-10 ADDDI
+10 DDDNV
-15 TGIAAYFIRNR
+15 TGIAAYFICNR
-26 VISWMISLIF
+26 VISWMVSLIF
-36 LIGGAAAFFGLGRLE
+36 LIGGVSAFFGLGRLE

-75 EEVTYPLEKAI
+75 EEVTYPIEKAI

-105 ITVTMK
+105 ITVSMK

-141 NDPQVIDDFGDV
+141 NDPSVIDDFGDV

-177 RRELELI
+177 RRELELV

-204 SMKRLSSL
+204 SMKKLSSL
-212 GLSPSTVFNLLS
+212 GLSPNTVFNLLS
-224 TQNVVSDAGAVR
+224 TQNVVSDAGAIR
-236 IGSEYIRIQPT
+236 IGNEYIRIQPT
-247 GEFQNVDQLGDL
+247 GEFQSVDELGDL
-259 ILTESG
+259 LITESG
-265 AQGLIY
+265 AQGLIF
-271 LRDVAEITRGY
+271 LKDVAEIKRGY
-282 IEVPSNIITFN
+282 MEVPTNIINYN
-293 GHLALNLGVSFAQG
+293 GELALNLGVSFAQG
-307 VNVVEVGQRF
+307 VNVVEVGKAF
-317 DRRLAELKYQ
+317 DRRVAELKYQ
-327 QPVGVEIAEIYSQP
+327 QPVGVEISEIYNQP

-352 VSLGQAVAIVIV
+352 ISLAQAVGIVII

-392 MKYFAIDLQR
+392 MKYLAIDLQR

-496 ITPFFADIFFKGQ
+496 LTPFFADIFFKGQ
-509 KNAAGSEDADPY
+509 KIKSGEGEDNDPY
-521 NGIIFVVY
+521 NGIVFVMY
-529 RRFLQLC
+529 KKFLSFC
-536 MRQAWFTVIVLVVGL
+536 MRRAWFTVVVLVAGL
-551 AASVYGFGFVKQAF
+551 AASVYGFTHVKQAF
-565 FPSSTTPMFQADIW
+565 FPSSTTPIFQLDVW

-585 IRATNT
+585 IRATDDT
-591 KLKALESWITQQD
+591 LQELEGWLAEQD
-604 GVEHVTT
+604 HVDHITT

-636 TTRVTSYES
+636 TTRVDNYE
-645 LDALMVK
+645 ALAPLMER
-652 FRAHVEQQFPEVNY
+652 FREHLKSDYPEINY
-666 KLKKIEL
+666 KLKQIEL
-673 GPGGGAKIEARLI
+673 GPGGGAKIEARVI

-691 VLRSLAAEVQGIM
+691 VLRTIAAQVM
-704 RDDPGATNIRHDWR
+704 DVMYADPGATNIRHDWR
-718 ERTKVLEPKF
+718 ERTQVLEPQF

-746 LSMSFSGLSIGV
+746 LSMSFSGMSIGL

-772 PEEERVD
+772 PEDERID
-779 IRNIEGMKIWSPAL
+779 IHNIEGMKIWSPAQ

-801 VTLGYDMRWED
+801 VTMGYDMRWED

-821 RMLTVMADPDL
+821 RMLTVMADPDI

-840 LQSRLQ
+840 LQKRLQ
-846 TKIEALE
+846 PQIEAIE
-853 FPPGYSLEWG
+853 MPPGYSLEWG
-863 GEYESSADAQASLF
+863 GEYESSGDAKASLF

-883 YLFMFLITVFLFNS
+883 YLFMFLITIFLFNS
-897 IKEPII
+897 IKEPLI
-903 VWCTVPLALIGVT
+903 VWLTVPLALIGVT
-916 SGLLLLDTPFGFMA
+916 TGLLALNTPFGFMA

-949 DQIEIEMKLGKD
+949 DQIEIEMKSGKEAYD
-961 PYVAVVDAALS
+961 AVVDAAVS

-1027 SVRVPNGREPSDPS
+1027 RVALPK
-1041 AQGMQEA
+1041 
-1048 TQ
+1048 

>member
-1 MTNSNQTPR
+1 MSEQKQTPPENNENQ
-10 ADDDI
+10 
-15 TGIAAYFIRNR
+15 GVAAYFINNR
-26 VISWMISLIF
+26 VISWMVSLIF
-36 LIGGAAAFFGLGRLE
+36 LIGGTAAFFNLGRLE

-105 ITVTMK
+105 ITVKMK

-135 SLPPGV
+135 ALPPGV
-141 NDPQVIDDFGDV
+141 NPPLVIDDFGDV

-161 GDGYSYKELLD
+161 GEGYSYKELLD

-204 SMKRLSSL
+204 SMKRISTL
-212 GLSPSTVFNLLS
+212 GISPQTVFNLLS
-224 TQNVVSDAGAVR
+224 TQNLVSDAGAIR
-236 IGSEYIRIQPT
+236 IGSEYIRIHPT
-247 GEFQNVDQLGDL
+247 GEFDDVDKLGDL
-259 ILTESG
+259 ILSERG

-271 LRDVAEITRGY
+271 LRDVAEVKRGY
-282 IEVPSNIITFN
+282 VEVPSNVITFN
-293 GHLALNLGVSFAQG
+293 GKLVLNVGVSFAQG

-327 QPVGVEIAEIYSQP
+327 QPIGIDIAEVYSQP

-352 VSLGQAVAIVIV
+352 VSLGQAVAIVII

-392 MKYFAIDLQR
+392 MQYFKIDLQR

-467 SEDSTGEYC
+467 SEDATGEYC

-496 ITPFFADIFFKGQ
+496 LTPFFADLFFRGQ
-509 KNAAGSEDADPY
+509 KAPASGEESDPY
-521 NGIIFVVY
+521 QGFIFMVY
-529 RRFLQLC
+529 RRFLEFC
-536 MRQAWFTVIVLVVGL
+536 MKRAWLTMGVLVLGL
-551 AASVYGFGFVKQAF
+551 AASLYGFTKVKQAF
-565 FPSSTTPMFQADIW
+565 FPSSTTPMFMVDVW
-579 LPEGTD
+579 MPEGTD
-585 IRATNT
+585 IRATDAI
-591 KLKALESWITQQD
+591 LLELEKWLSAQESVD
-604 GVEHVTT
+604 SVTT

-622 TYAPEKSYAAYGEI
+622 TYSPEKSYAAYGEI
-636 TTRVTSYES
+636 ITRVTDYQQ
-645 LDALMVK
+645 LAALMAR
-652 FRAHVEQQFPEVNY
+652 FRAHLDARYPQINY
-666 KLKKIEL
+666 KLKQIEL
-673 GPGGGAKIEARLI
+673 GPGGGAKIEARI
-686 GSDPT
+686 VGSDPT
-691 VLRSLAAEVQGIM
+691 VLRSIAAQVM
-704 RDDPGATNIRHDWR
+704 DVMYADPGAYNIRHDWR
-718 ERTKVLEPKF
+718 ERTKVLEPQF

-735 YGITKSDVDDF
+735 YGITKADVDEF
-746 LSMSFSGLSIGV
+746 LAMSFSGKTIGV

-793 SEFIPLQQ
+793 SEYIPLQQ
-801 VTLGYDMRWED
+801 VTLGYEMRWED
-812 PIIVRKNRK
+812 PLIVRKNRK
-821 RMLTVMADPDL
+821 RILTVMADPDL

-840 LQSRLQ
+840 LQQRLQ
-846 TKIEALE
+846 PQIEAIPL
-853 FPPGYSLEWG
+853 PPGYFLEWG
-863 GEYESSADAQASLF
+863 GEYESSGDAKASLF
-877 TTMPMG
+877 KTMPLG

-897 IKEPII
+897 VKESLI
-903 VWCTVPLALIGVT
+903 VWLTVPLAVIGVT
-916 SGLLLLDTPFGFMA
+916 TGLLALNTPFGFMA
-930 LLGFLSLSGMVLK
+930 LLGFLSLSGMLLK

-949 DQIEIEMKLGKD
+949 DQIEIEMHSGKD
-961 PYVAVVDAALS
+961 PYLAVVDASLS
-972 RVRPVCMAAIT
+972 RVRPVCMAAVT

-989 PLLPDIFFKPMA
+989 PLLPDIFFRPMA

-1027 SVRVPNGREPSDPS
+1027 HVKVP
-1041 AQGMQEA
+1041 Q
-1048 TQ
+1048 

>member
-1 MTNSNQTPR
+1 MSEQNNVAPQK
-10 ADDDI
+10 DDDENV

-26 VISWMISLIF
+26 VISWMVSLIF
-36 LIGGAAAFFGLGRLE
+36 LIGGISAFFGLGRLE

-75 EEVTYPLEKAI
+75 EEVTYPIEKAI

-135 SLPPGV
+135 TLPPGV
-141 NDPQVIDDFGDV
+141 NDPSVIDDFGDV

-177 RRELELI
+177 RRELELV

-204 SMKRLSSL
+204 SMKKLSSL
-212 GLSPSTVFNLLS
+212 GLSPNTVFNLLS
-224 TQNVVSDAGAVR
+224 TQNVVSDAGAIR
-236 IGSEYIRIQPT
+236 IGDEYIRIQPT
-247 GEFQNVDQLGDL
+247 GEFQSVDELGDL
-259 ILTESG
+259 LLTESG
-265 AQGLIY
+265 AQGLIF
-271 LRDVAEITRGY
+271 LKDVAEIKRGY
-282 IEVPSNIITFN
+282 VDVPTNIINYN
-293 GHLALNLGVSFAQG
+293 GELALNMGISFAQG
-307 VNVVEVGQRF
+307 VNVVEVGKAF
-317 DRRLAELKYQ
+317 DRRVAELKYQ
-327 QPVGVEIAEIYSQP
+327 QPVGVEISEIYNQP

-352 VSLGQAVAIVIV
+352 VSLAQAVGIVIV

-496 ITPFFADIFFKGQ
+496 LTPFFADIFFKGQ
-509 KNAAGSEDADPY
+509 KIKSDEGEDNDPY

-529 RRFLQLC
+529 KKFLNFC
-536 MRQAWFTVIVLVVGL
+536 MRRAWFTVVVLVAGL
-551 AASVYGFGFVKQAF
+551 AASVYGFTHVKQAF
-565 FPSSTTPMFQADIW
+565 FPSSTTPIFQLDVW

-585 IRATNT
+585 IRATND
-591 KLKALESWITQQD
+591 KLKELEGWLAKQD
-604 GVEHVTT
+604 HVEHITT

-622 TYAPEKSYAAYGEI
+622 TYSPEKSYAAYGEI
-636 TTRVTSYES
+636 TTRVENYE
-645 LDALMVK
+645 ALAPLMDR
-652 FRAHVEQQFPEVNY
+652 FREHIKTNYPEINY
-666 KLKKIEL
+666 KLKQIEL
-673 GPGGGAKIEARLI
+673 GPGGGAKIEARVI

-691 VLRSLAAEVQGIM
+691 VLRTIAAQVM
-704 RDDPGATNIRHDWR
+704 DVMYADPGATNIRHDWR
-718 ERTKVLEPKF
+718 ERTQVLEPQF

-746 LSMSFSGLSIGV
+746 LSMSFSGMNIGL

-772 PEEERVD
+772 PEDERID
-779 IRNIEGMKIWSPAL
+779 IRNIEGMKIWSPAQ

-801 VTLGYDMRWED
+801 VTMGYDMRWED

-821 RMLTVMADPDL
+821 RMLTVMADPDI

-840 LQSRLQ
+840 LQARLQ
-846 TKIEALE
+846 PQIEAIE
-853 FPPGYSLEWG
+853 MPPGYSLEWG
-863 GEYESSADAQASLF
+863 GEYESSGDAKASLF

-883 YLFMFLITVFLFNS
+883 YLFMFLITIFLFNS
-897 IKEPII
+897 IKEPLI
-903 VWCTVPLALIGVT
+903 VWLTVPLALIGVT
-916 SGLLLLDTPFGFMA
+916 TGLLALNTPFGFMA

-949 DQIEIEMKLGKD
+949 DQIEIEMKSGKD
-961 PYVAVVDAALS
+961 AYDAVVDAAVS

-1027 SVRVPNGREPSDPS
+1027 KVAVPK
-1041 AQGMQEA
+1041 
-1048 TQ
+1048 

>member
-1 MTNSNQTPR
+1 MSEQNKVPQS
-10 ADDDI
+10 DDDV

-26 VISWMISLIF
+26 VISWMVSLIF
-36 LIGGAAAFFGLGRLE
+36 LIGGIAAFFGLGRLE

-86 QQLTYVDEVNSISS
+86 QQLTYVDEVNSISN

-125 LRRKVNDLKG
+125 LRRKVNDLKVT
-135 SLPPGV
+135 LPPGV
-141 NDPQVIDDFGDV
+141 NEPQVIDDFGDV

-177 RRELELI
+177 RRELELV

-195 QQEQVFIEI
+195 QQEQVFIEV
-204 SMKRLSSL
+204 SMKKLSSI
-212 GLSPSTVFNLLS
+212 GLSPNTVFNLLS
-224 TQNVVSDAGAVR
+224 TQNIVSDAGAIR
-236 IGSEYIRIQPT
+236 IGDEYIRIQPT
-247 GEFQNVDQLGDL
+247 GEFQSVDELGDL
-259 ILTESG
+259 LITESG
-265 AQGLIY
+265 AQGLIF
-271 LRDVAEITRGY
+271 LKDVAEIKRGY
-282 IEVPSNIITFN
+282 VEVPSNIINFN
-293 GHLALNLGVSFAQG
+293 GSLALNVGVSFAQG
-307 VNVVEVGQRF
+307 INVVEVGKAF

-327 QPVGVEIAEIYSQP
+327 QPVGVEISEIYSQP

-352 VSLGQAVAIVIV
+352 ISLAQAVGIVII

-392 MKYFAIDLQR
+392 MKYLAIDLQR

-496 ITPFFADIFFKGQ
+496 LTPFFADIFFKGQ
-509 KNAAGSEDADPY
+509 KIKQGEGEENDPY
-521 NGIIFVVY
+521 NGIIFVAY
-529 RRFLQLC
+529 KKFLEFC
-536 MRQAWFTVIVLVVGL
+536 MRRAWLTVVVLIVGL
-551 AASVYGFGFVKQAF
+551 GASVYGFTLVKQSF
-565 FPSSTTPMFQADIW
+565 FPSSTTPIFQLDVW

-585 IRATNT
+585 IRATND
-591 KLKALESWITQQD
+591 KLKELESWLAEQ
-604 GVEHVTT
+604 EHVDHITT

-636 TTRVTSYES
+636 TTRVDNYE
-645 LDALMVK
+645 ALAPLMAR
-652 FRAHVEQQFPEVNY
+652 FRDHLKANYPEINY
-666 KLKKIEL
+666 KLKQIEL
-673 GPGGGAKIEARLI
+673 GPGGGAKIEARII

-691 VLRSLAAEVQGIM
+691 VLRTIAAQVMDIM
-704 RDDPGATNIRHDWR
+704 YADPGATNIRHDWR
-718 ERTKVLEPKF
+718 ERTQVLEPQF

-746 LSMSFSGLSIGV
+746 LSMSFSGMTIGL

-772 PEEERVD
+772 PEDERID
-779 IRNIEGMKIWSPAL
+779 IRNIEGMKIWSPAQ

-801 VTLGYDMRWED
+801 VTMGYDMRWED

-821 RMLTVMADPDL
+821 RMLTVMADPDI
-832 LGEETAAT
+832 LGEETAST
-840 LQSRLQ
+840 LQKRLQ
-846 TKIEALE
+846 PQIEAIQM
-853 FPPGYSLEWG
+853 PPGYSLEWG
-863 GEYESSADAQASLF
+863 GEYESSGDAQESLF

-897 IKEPII
+897 IKEPLI
-903 VWCTVPLALIGVT
+903 VWLTVPLALIGVT
-916 SGLLLLDTPFGFMA
+916 TGLLALNTPFGFMA

-949 DQIEIEMKLGKD
+949 DQIEIEMKSGKEAYD
-961 PYVAVVDAALS
+961 AVVDAAVS

-1011 TVLTLIVVPV
+1011 TILTLIVVPV

-1027 SVRVPNGREPSDPS
+1027 KVSVPK
-1041 AQGMQEA
+1041 
-1048 TQ
+1048 

>member
-1 MTNSNQTPR
+1 MSEQNKVPQS
-10 ADDDI
+10 DDDV

-26 VISWMISLIF
+26 VISWMVSLIF
-36 LIGGAAAFFGLGRLE
+36 LIGGIAAFFGLGRLE

-86 QQLTYVDEVNSISS
+86 QQLTYVDEVNSISN

-125 LRRKVNDLKG
+125 LRRKVNDLKVT
-135 SLPPGV
+135 LPPGV
-141 NDPQVIDDFGDV
+141 NEPQVIDDFGDV

-177 RRELELI
+177 RRELELV

-195 QQEQVFIEI
+195 QQEQVFIEV
-204 SMKRLSSL
+204 SMKKLSSI
-212 GLSPSTVFNLLS
+212 GLSPNTVFNLLS
-224 TQNVVSDAGAVR
+224 TQNIVSDAGAIR
-236 IGSEYIRIQPT
+236 IGDEYIRIQPT
-247 GEFQNVDQLGDL
+247 GEFQSVDELGDL
-259 ILTESG
+259 LITESG
-265 AQGLIY
+265 AQGLIF
-271 LRDVAEITRGY
+271 LKDVAEIKRGY
-282 IEVPSNIITFN
+282 VEVPSNIINFN
-293 GHLALNLGVSFAQG
+293 GSLALNVGVSFAQG
-307 VNVVEVGQRF
+307 VNVVEVGKAF

-327 QPVGVEIAEIYSQP
+327 QPVGVEISEIYSQP

-352 VSLGQAVAIVIV
+352 ISLAQAVGIVII

-392 MKYFAIDLQR
+392 MKYLAIDLQR

-496 ITPFFADIFFKGQ
+496 LTPFFADIFFKGQ
-509 KNAAGSEDADPY
+509 KIKQGEGEENDPY
-521 NGIIFVVY
+521 NGIIFVAY
-529 RRFLQLC
+529 KKFLEFC
-536 MRQAWFTVIVLVVGL
+536 MRRAWLTVVVLIVGL
-551 AASVYGFGFVKQAF
+551 GASVYGFTLVKQSF
-565 FPSSTTPMFQADIW
+565 FPSSTTPIFQLDVW

-585 IRATNT
+585 IRATND
-591 KLKALESWITQQD
+591 KLKELESWLAEQ
-604 GVEHVTT
+604 EHVDHITT

-636 TTRVTSYES
+636 TTRVDNYE
-645 LDALMVK
+645 ALAPLMAR
-652 FRAHVEQQFPEVNY
+652 FRDHLKANYPEINY
-666 KLKKIEL
+666 KLKQIEL
-673 GPGGGAKIEARLI
+673 GPGGGAKIEARII

-691 VLRSLAAEVQGIM
+691 VLRTIAAQVMDIM
-704 RDDPGATNIRHDWR
+704 YADPGATNIRHDWR
-718 ERTKVLEPKF
+718 ERTQVLEPQF

-746 LSMSFSGLSIGV
+746 LSMSFSGMTIGL

-772 PEEERVD
+772 PEDERID
-779 IRNIEGMKIWSPAL
+779 IRNIEGMKIWSSAQ

-801 VTLGYDMRWED
+801 VTMGYDMRWED

-821 RMLTVMADPDL
+821 RMLTVMADPDI
-832 LGEETAAT
+832 LGEETAST
-840 LQSRLQ
+840 LQKRLQ
-846 TKIEALE
+846 PQIEAIQM
-853 FPPGYSLEWG
+853 PPGYSLEWG
-863 GEYESSADAQASLF
+863 GEYESSGDAQESLF

-897 IKEPII
+897 IKEPLI
-903 VWCTVPLALIGVT
+903 VWLTVPLALIGVT
-916 SGLLLLDTPFGFMA
+916 TGLLALNTPFGFMA

-949 DQIEIEMKLGKD
+949 DQIEIEMKSGKEAYD
-961 PYVAVVDAALS
+961 AVVDAAVS

-1011 TVLTLIVVPV
+1011 TILTLIVVPV

-1027 SVRVPNGREPSDPS
+1027 KVSVPK
-1041 AQGMQEA
+1041 
-1048 TQ
+1048 

>member
-1 MTNSNQTPR
+1 MSEQNNVAPQK
-10 ADDDI
+10 DDDENV

-26 VISWMISLIF
+26 VISWMVSLIF
-36 LIGGAAAFFGLGRLE
+36 LIGGISAFFGLGRLE

-75 EEVTYPLEKAI
+75 EEVTYPIEKAI

-135 SLPPGV
+135 TLPPGV
-141 NDPQVIDDFGDV
+141 NDPSVIDDFGDV

-177 RRELELI
+177 RRELELV

-204 SMKRLSSL
+204 SMKKLSSL
-212 GLSPSTVFNLLS
+212 GLSPNTVFNLLS
-224 TQNVVSDAGAVR
+224 TQNVVSDAGAIR
-236 IGSEYIRIQPT
+236 IGDEYIRIQPT
-247 GEFQNVDQLGDL
+247 GEFQSVDELGDL
-259 ILTESG
+259 LLTESG
-265 AQGLIY
+265 AQGLIF
-271 LRDVAEITRGY
+271 LKDVAEIKRGY
-282 IEVPSNIITFN
+282 VDVPTNIINYN
-293 GHLALNLGVSFAQG
+293 GELALNMGISFAQG
-307 VNVVEVGQRF
+307 VNVVEVGKAF
-317 DRRLAELKYQ
+317 DRRVAELKYQ
-327 QPVGVEIAEIYSQP
+327 QPVGVEISEIYNQP

-352 VSLGQAVAIVIV
+352 VSLAQAVGIVIV

-496 ITPFFADIFFKGQ
+496 LTPFFADIFFKGQ
-509 KNAAGSEDADPY
+509 KIKSGEGEDNDPY

-529 RRFLQLC
+529 KKFLNFC
-536 MRQAWFTVIVLVVGL
+536 MRRAWFTVVVLVAGL
-551 AASVYGFGFVKQAF
+551 AASVYGFTHVKQAF
-565 FPSSTTPMFQADIW
+565 FPSSTTPIFQLDVW

-585 IRATNT
+585 IRATND
-591 KLKALESWITQQD
+591 KLKELEGWLAKQD
-604 GVEHVTT
+604 HVEHITT

-622 TYAPEKSYAAYGEI
+622 TYSPEKSYAAYGEI
-636 TTRVTSYES
+636 TTRVENYE
-645 LDALMVK
+645 ALAPLMDR
-652 FRAHVEQQFPEVNY
+652 FRDHIKTNYPEINY
-666 KLKKIEL
+666 KLKQIEL
-673 GPGGGAKIEARLI
+673 GPGGGAKIEARVI

-691 VLRSLAAEVQGIM
+691 VLRTIAAQVM
-704 RDDPGATNIRHDWR
+704 DVMYADPGATNIRHDWR
-718 ERTKVLEPKF
+718 ERTQVLEPQF

-746 LSMSFSGLSIGV
+746 LSMSFSGMNIGL

-772 PEEERVD
+772 PEDERID
-779 IRNIEGMKIWSPAL
+779 IRNIEGMKIWSPAQ

-801 VTLGYDMRWED
+801 VTMGYDMRWED

-821 RMLTVMADPDL
+821 RMLTVMADPDI

-840 LQSRLQ
+840 LQARLQ
-846 TKIEALE
+846 PQIEAIE
-853 FPPGYSLEWG
+853 MPPGYSLEWG
-863 GEYESSADAQASLF
+863 GEYESSGDAKASLF

-883 YLFMFLITVFLFNS
+883 YLFMFLITIFLFNS
-897 IKEPII
+897 IKEPLI
-903 VWCTVPLALIGVT
+903 VWLTVPLALIGVT
-916 SGLLLLDTPFGFMA
+916 TGLLALNTPFGFMA

-949 DQIEIEMKLGKD
+949 DQIEIEMKSGKD
-961 PYVAVVDAALS
+961 AYDAVVDAAVS

-1027 SVRVPNGREPSDPS
+1027 KVAVPK
-1041 AQGMQEA
+1041 
-1048 TQ
+1048 

>member
-1 MTNSNQTPR
+1 MSDKNVNSPQS
-10 ADDDI
+10 DDDV

-135 SLPPGV
+135 QLPPGV

-212 GLSPSTVFNLLS
+212 GLAPSTVFNLLS
-224 TQNVVSDAGAVR
+224 TQNVVSDAGAIR
-236 IGSEYIRIQPT
+236 IGDEYIRIHPT

-259 ILTESG
+259 IITESG

-271 LRDVAEITRGY
+271 LKDVADITRGY
-282 IEVPSNIITFN
+282 VEVPTNIITFN
-293 GHLALNLGVSFAQG
+293 GDLALNLGVSFAQG
-307 VNVVEVGQRF
+307 VNVVEVGERF
-317 DRRLAELKYQ
+317 DRRLAELKFQ
-327 QPVGVEIAEIYSQP
+327 QPVGVDISEIYSQP

-352 VSLGQAVAIVIV
+352 VSLGQAVAIVII
-364 VLLFFMGLRS
+364 VLLFFMGIRS

-428 GTQKGRTRLQ
+428 GTQKGRTRMQ

-467 SEDSTGEYC
+467 SEDATGEYC

-496 ITPFFADIFFKGQ
+496 LTPFFADIFFKGQ
-509 KNAAGSEDADPY
+509 KFKQDGENSDPY
-521 NGIIFVVY
+521 NGMIFVVY
-529 RRFLQLC
+529 KNFLEFC
-536 MRQAWFTVIVLVVGL
+536 MKRAWLTVVVLILGL
-551 AASVYGFGFVKQAF
+551 AASIVGFSQVKQSF
-565 FPSSTTPMFQADIW
+565 FPSSTTPIFQADIW

-591 KLKALESWITQQD
+591 KLKALESWISEQD
-604 GVEHVTT
+604 GVAHITT

-636 TTRVTSYES
+636 TTRVTDYEK
-645 LDALMVK
+645 LPELMK
-652 FRAHVEQQFPEVNY
+652 NFRQHLEDNFPEINY
-666 KLKKIEL
+666 KLKQIEL
-673 GPGGGAKIEARLI
+673 GPGGGAKIEARVI

-691 VLRSLAAEVQGIM
+691 VLRGIAKQVEDIM
-704 RDDPGATNIRHDWR
+704 QADPGTTNVRHDWR
-718 ERTKVLEPKF
+718 ERTKVLEPQF

-735 YGITKSDVDDF
+735 YGITKSDVDEF
-746 LSMSFSGLSIGV
+746 LAMSFSGKAVGV

-772 PEEERVD
+772 PEDERID

-793 SEFIPLQQ
+793 SEYIPLQQ
-801 VTLGYDMRWED
+801 ITMGYDLRWED

-832 LGEETAAT
+832 LGEETAST
-840 LQSRLQ
+840 LQKRLMPQ
-846 TKIEALE
+846 IEAIEL
-853 FPPGYSLEWG
+853 PPGYSLEWG
-863 GEYESSADAQASLF
+863 GEYESSGEAQASLF

-883 YLFMFLITVFLFNS
+883 YLFMFLVTVFLFNS
-897 IKEPII
+897 VKEPLI
-903 VWCTVPLALIGVT
+903 VWLTVPLAIIGVT
-916 SGLLLLDTPFGFMA
+916 TGLLALNTPFGFMA
-930 LLGFLSLSGMVLK
+930 LLGFLSLSGMLLK

-949 DQIEIEMKLGKD
+949 DQIEIEMKTGKD

-983 TILGMI
+983 TILGMV

-1027 SVRVPNGREPSDPS
+1027 KLALPE
-1041 AQGMQEA
+1041 
-1048 TQ
+1048 

>member
-1 MTNSNQTPR
+1 MSEQNKVPQS
-10 ADDDI
+10 DDDV

-26 VISWMISLIF
+26 VISWMVSLIF
-36 LIGGAAAFFGLGRLE
+36 LIGGIAAFFGLGRLE

-86 QQLTYVDEVNSISS
+86 QQLTYVDEVNSISN

-125 LRRKVNDLKG
+125 LRRKVNDLKVT
-135 SLPPGV
+135 LPPGV
-141 NDPQVIDDFGDV
+141 NEPQVIDDFGDV

-177 RRELELI
+177 RRELELV

-195 QQEQVFIEI
+195 QQEQVFIEV
-204 SMKRLSSL
+204 SMKKLSSI
-212 GLSPSTVFNLLS
+212 GLSPNTVFNLLS
-224 TQNVVSDAGAVR
+224 TQNIVSDAGAIR
-236 IGSEYIRIQPT
+236 IGDEYIRIQPT
-247 GEFQNVDQLGDL
+247 GEFQSVDELGDL
-259 ILTESG
+259 LITESG
-265 AQGLIY
+265 AQGLIF
-271 LRDVAEITRGY
+271 LKDVAEIKRGY
-282 IEVPSNIITFN
+282 VEVPSNIINFN
-293 GHLALNLGVSFAQG
+293 GSLALNVGVSFAQG
-307 VNVVEVGQRF
+307 VNVVEVGKAF

-327 QPVGVEIAEIYSQP
+327 QPVGVEISEIYSQP

-352 VSLGQAVAIVIV
+352 ISLAQAVGIVII

-392 MKYFAIDLQR
+392 MKYLAIDLQR

-496 ITPFFADIFFKGQ
+496 LTPFFADIFFKGQ
-509 KNAAGSEDADPY
+509 KIKQGEGEENDPY
-521 NGIIFVVY
+521 NGIIFVAY
-529 RRFLQLC
+529 KKFLEFCIRR
-536 MRQAWFTVIVLVVGL
+536 AWLTVVVLIVGL
-551 AASVYGFGFVKQAF
+551 GASVYGFTLVKQSF
-565 FPSSTTPMFQADIW
+565 FPSSTTPIFQLDVW

-585 IRATNT
+585 IRATND
-591 KLKALESWITQQD
+591 KLKELESWLAEQ
-604 GVEHVTT
+604 EHVDHITT

-636 TTRVTSYES
+636 TTRVDNYE
-645 LDALMVK
+645 ALAPLMAR
-652 FRAHVEQQFPEVNY
+652 FRDHLKANYPEINY
-666 KLKKIEL
+666 KLKQIEL
-673 GPGGGAKIEARLI
+673 GPGGGAKIEARII

-691 VLRSLAAEVQGIM
+691 VLRTIAAQVMDIM
-704 RDDPGATNIRHDWR
+704 YADPGATNIRHDWR
-718 ERTKVLEPKF
+718 ERTQVLEPQF

-746 LSMSFSGLSIGV
+746 LSMSFSGMTIGL

-772 PEEERVD
+772 PEDERID
-779 IRNIEGMKIWSPAL
+779 IRNIEGMKIWSPAQ

-801 VTLGYDMRWED
+801 VTMGYDMRWED

-821 RMLTVMADPDL
+821 RMLTVMADPDI
-832 LGEETAAT
+832 LGEETAST
-840 LQSRLQ
+840 LQKRLQ
-846 TKIEALE
+846 PQIEAIQM
-853 FPPGYSLEWG
+853 PPGYSLEWG
-863 GEYESSADAQASLF
+863 GEYESSGDAQESLF

-897 IKEPII
+897 IKEPLI
-903 VWCTVPLALIGVT
+903 VWLTVPLALIGVT
-916 SGLLLLDTPFGFMA
+916 TGLLALNTPFGFMA

-949 DQIEIEMKLGKD
+949 DQIEIEMKSGKEAYD
-961 PYVAVVDAALS
+961 AVVDAAVS

-1011 TVLTLIVVPV
+1011 TILTLIVVPV

-1027 SVRVPNGREPSDPS
+1027 KVSVPK
-1041 AQGMQEA
+1041 
-1048 TQ
+1048 

>member
-1 MTNSNQTPR
+1 MSEQNKVPQS
-10 ADDDI
+10 DDDV

-26 VISWMISLIF
+26 VISWMVSLIF
-36 LIGGAAAFFGLGRLE
+36 LIGGIAAFFGLGRLE

-86 QQLTYVDEVNSISS
+86 QQLTYVDEVNSISN

-125 LRRKVNDLKG
+125 LRRKVNDLKVT
-135 SLPPGV
+135 LPPGV
-141 NDPQVIDDFGDV
+141 NEPQVIDDFGDV

-177 RRELELI
+177 RRELELV

-195 QQEQVFIEI
+195 QQEQVFIEV
-204 SMKRLSSL
+204 SMKKLSSI
-212 GLSPSTVFNLLS
+212 GLSPNTVFNLLS
-224 TQNVVSDAGAVR
+224 TQNIVSDAGAIR
-236 IGSEYIRIQPT
+236 IGDEYIRIQPT
-247 GEFQNVDQLGDL
+247 GEFRSVDELGDL
-259 ILTESG
+259 LITESG
-265 AQGLIY
+265 AQGLIF
-271 LRDVAEITRGY
+271 LKDVAEIKRGY
-282 IEVPSNIITFN
+282 VEVPSNIINFN
-293 GHLALNLGVSFAQG
+293 GSLALNVGVSFAQG
-307 VNVVEVGQRF
+307 VNVVEVGKAF

-327 QPVGVEIAEIYSQP
+327 QPVGVEISEIYSQP

-352 VSLGQAVAIVIV
+352 ISLAQAVGIVII

-392 MKYFAIDLQR
+392 MKYLAIDLQR

-496 ITPFFADIFFKGQ
+496 LTPFFADIFFKGQ
-509 KNAAGSEDADPY
+509 KIKQGEGEDNDPY
-521 NGIIFVVY
+521 NGIIFVAY
-529 RRFLQLC
+529 KKFLEFC
-536 MRQAWFTVIVLVVGL
+536 MRRAWLTVLVLIVGL
-551 AASVYGFGFVKQAF
+551 GASVYGFTLVKQSF
-565 FPSSTTPMFQADIW
+565 FPSSTTPIFQLDVW

-585 IRATNT
+585 IRATND
-591 KLKALESWITQQD
+591 KLKELESWLAEQ
-604 GVEHVTT
+604 EHVDHITT

-636 TTRVTSYES
+636 TTRVDNYE
-645 LDALMVK
+645 ALAPLMAR
-652 FRAHVEQQFPEVNY
+652 FRDHLKANYPEINY
-666 KLKKIEL
+666 KLKQIEL
-673 GPGGGAKIEARLI
+673 GPGGGAKIEARII

-691 VLRSLAAEVQGIM
+691 VLRTIAAQVMDIM
-704 RDDPGATNIRHDWR
+704 YADPGATNIRHDWR
-718 ERTKVLEPKF
+718 ERTQVLEPQF

-746 LSMSFSGLSIGV
+746 LSMSFSGMTIGL

-772 PEEERVD
+772 PEDERID
-779 IRNIEGMKIWSPAL
+779 IRNIEGMKIWSPAQ

-801 VTLGYDMRWED
+801 VTMGYDMRWED

-821 RMLTVMADPDL
+821 RMLTVMADPDI
-832 LGEETAAT
+832 LGEETAST
-840 LQSRLQ
+840 LQKRLQ
-846 TKIEALE
+846 PQIEAIQM
-853 FPPGYSLEWG
+853 PPGYSLEWG
-863 GEYESSADAQASLF
+863 GEYESSGDAQESLF

-897 IKEPII
+897 IKEPLI
-903 VWCTVPLALIGVT
+903 VWLTVPLALIGVT
-916 SGLLLLDTPFGFMA
+916 TGLLALNTPFGFMA

-949 DQIEIEMKLGKD
+949 DQIEIEMKSGKEAYD
-961 PYVAVVDAALS
+961 AVVDAAVS

-1011 TVLTLIVVPV
+1011 TILTLIVVPV

-1027 SVRVPNGREPSDPS
+1027 KVSVPK
-1041 AQGMQEA
+1041 
-1048 TQ
+1048 

>member
-1 MTNSNQTPR
+1 MSEQNKVPQS
-10 ADDDI
+10 DDDV

-26 VISWMISLIF
+26 VISWMVSLIF
-36 LIGGAAAFFGLGRLE
+36 LIGGIAAFFGLGRLE

-86 QQLTYVDEVNSISS
+86 QQLTYVDEVNSISN

-125 LRRKVNDLKG
+125 LRRKVNDLKVT
-135 SLPPGV
+135 LPPGV
-141 NDPQVIDDFGDV
+141 NEPQVIDDFGDV

-177 RRELELI
+177 RRELELV

-195 QQEQVFIEI
+195 QQEQVFIEV
-204 SMKRLSSL
+204 SMKKLSSI
-212 GLSPSTVFNLLS
+212 GLSPNTVFNLLS
-224 TQNVVSDAGAVR
+224 TQNIVSDAGAIR
-236 IGSEYIRIQPT
+236 IGDEYIRIQPT
-247 GEFQNVDQLGDL
+247 GEFQSVDELGDL
-259 ILTESG
+259 LITESG
-265 AQGLIY
+265 AQGLIF
-271 LRDVAEITRGY
+271 LKDVAEIKRGY
-282 IEVPSNIITFN
+282 VEVPSNIINFN
-293 GHLALNLGVSFAQG
+293 GSLALNVGVSFAQG
-307 VNVVEVGQRF
+307 VNVVEVGKAF

-327 QPVGVEIAEIYSQP
+327 QPVGVEISEIYSQP

-352 VSLGQAVAIVIV
+352 ISLAQAVGIVII

-392 MKYFAIDLQR
+392 MKYLAIDLQR

-496 ITPFFADIFFKGQ
+496 LTPFFADIFFKGQ
-509 KNAAGSEDADPY
+509 KIKQGEGEENDPY
-521 NGIIFVVY
+521 NGIIFVAY
-529 RRFLQLC
+529 KKFLEFC
-536 MRQAWFTVIVLVVGL
+536 MRRAWLTVLVLIVGL
-551 AASVYGFGFVKQAF
+551 GASVYGFTLVKQSF
-565 FPSSTTPMFQADIW
+565 FPSSTTPIFQLDVW

-585 IRATNT
+585 IRATND
-591 KLKALESWITQQD
+591 KLKELEFWLAEQ
-604 GVEHVTT
+604 EHVDHITT

-636 TTRVTSYES
+636 TTRVDNYE
-645 LDALMVK
+645 ALAPLMAR
-652 FRAHVEQQFPEVNY
+652 FRDHLKANYPEINY
-666 KLKKIEL
+666 KLKQIEL
-673 GPGGGAKIEARLI
+673 GPGGGAKIEARII

-691 VLRSLAAEVQGIM
+691 VLRTIAAQVMDIM
-704 RDDPGATNIRHDWR
+704 YADPGATNIRHDWR
-718 ERTKVLEPKF
+718 ERTQVLEPQF

-746 LSMSFSGLSIGV
+746 LSMSFSGMTIGL

-772 PEEERVD
+772 PEDERID
-779 IRNIEGMKIWSPAL
+779 IRNIEGMKIWSPAQ

-801 VTLGYDMRWED
+801 VTMGYDMRWED

-821 RMLTVMADPDL
+821 RMLTVMADPDI
-832 LGEETAAT
+832 LGEETAST
-840 LQSRLQ
+840 LQKRLQ
-846 TKIEALE
+846 PQIEAIQM
-853 FPPGYSLEWG
+853 PPGYSLEWG
-863 GEYESSADAQASLF
+863 GEYESSGDAQESLF

-897 IKEPII
+897 IKEPLI
-903 VWCTVPLALIGVT
+903 VWLTVPLALIGVT
-916 SGLLLLDTPFGFMA
+916 TGLLALNTPFGFMA

-949 DQIEIEMKLGKD
+949 DQIEIEMKSGKEAYD
-961 PYVAVVDAALS
+961 AVVDAAVS

-1011 TVLTLIVVPV
+1011 TILTLIVVPV

-1027 SVRVPNGREPSDPS
+1027 KVSVPK
-1041 AQGMQEA
+1041 
-1048 TQ
+1048 

>member
-1 MTNSNQTPR
+1 MSDLNKSAPQS
-10 ADDDI
+10 DDDV

-26 VISWMISLIF
+26 VISWMVALIF
-36 LIGGAAAFFGLGRLE
+36 LIGGIAAFFGLGRLE

-75 EEVTYPLEKAI
+75 EEVTYPIEKAI

-135 SLPPGV
+135 TLPPGV
-141 NDPQVIDDFGDV
+141 NEPQVIDDFGDV

-177 RRELELI
+177 RRELELV

-195 QQEQVFIEI
+195 QQEQVFIEV
-204 SMKRLSSL
+204 SMKKLSSI
-212 GLSPSTVFNLLS
+212 GLSPDTVFNLLS
-224 TQNVVSDAGAVR
+224 TQNVVSDAGAIR
-236 IGSEYIRIQPT
+236 IGDEYIRIQPT
-247 GEFQNVDQLGDL
+247 GEFQSVDELGDL
-259 ILTESG
+259 LITESG
-265 AQGLIY
+265 AQGLIF
-271 LRDVAEITRGY
+271 LKDVAEIKRGY
-282 IEVPSNIITFN
+282 VEVPNNIINFN
-293 GHLALNLGVSFAQG
+293 GSLALNVGVSFAEG
-307 VNVVEVGQRF
+307 VNVVEVGKAF
-317 DRRLAELKYQ
+317 DHRLAELKYQ
-327 QPVGVEIAEIYSQP
+327 QPVGIEISEIYSQP

-352 VSLGQAVAIVIV
+352 VSLAQAVGIVII

-392 MKYFAIDLQR
+392 MKYLAIDLQR

-496 ITPFFADIFFKGQ
+496 LTPFFADIFFKGQ
-509 KNAAGSEDADPY
+509 KIKQGEGEENDPY
-521 NGIIFVVY
+521 NGVIFVIY
-529 RRFLQLC
+529 KKFLQFC
-536 MRQAWFTVIVLVVGL
+536 MRRAWFTVVVLIAGL
-551 AASVYGFGFVKQAF
+551 AASVYGFTFVKQAF
-565 FPSSTTPMFQADIW
+565 FPSSTTPIFQLDVW
-579 LPEGTD
+579 MPEGTD

-591 KLKALESWITQQD
+591 TLKELESWLAKQ
-604 GVEHVTT
+604 EHVDHITT

-636 TTRVTSYES
+636 TTRMENYE
-645 LDALMVK
+645 ALKPLMAK
-652 FRAHVEQQFPEVNY
+652 FREYLKANYPEINY
-666 KLKKIEL
+666 KLKQIEL
-673 GPGGGAKIEARLI
+673 GPGGGAKIEARII

-691 VLRSLAAEVQGIM
+691 VLRTIAAQVKDIM
-704 RDDPGATNIRHDWR
+704 YADPQATNIRHDWR
-718 ERTKVLEPKF
+718 ERTQVLEPQF

-746 LSMSFSGLSIGV
+746 LSMSFSGMTIGL

-772 PEEERVD
+772 PEDERID
-779 IRNIEGMKIWSPAL
+779 IRNIEGMKIWSPAQ

-801 VTLGYDMRWED
+801 VTMGYDMRWED

-821 RMLTVMADPDL
+821 RMLTVMADPDI
-832 LGEETAAT
+832 LGEETAST
-840 LQSRLQ
+840 LQKRLQ
-846 TKIEALE
+846 PQIEAIQM
-853 FPPGYSLEWG
+853 PPGYSLEWG
-863 GEYESSADAQASLF
+863 GEYESSGDAQESLF

-897 IKEPII
+897 IKDPLI
-903 VWCTVPLALIGVT
+903 VWLTVPLALIGVT
-916 SGLLLLDTPFGFMA
+916 TGLLALNTPFGFMA

-949 DQIEIEMKLGKD
+949 DQIEIEMKSGKEAYD
-961 PYVAVVDAALS
+961 AVVDAAVS

-1027 SVRVPNGREPSDPS
+1027 KVAVPKQ
-1041 AQGMQEA
+1041 A
-1048 TQ
+1048 

>member
-1 MTNSNQTPR
+1 MSDLNKSVPQS
-10 ADDDI
+10 DDDV

-26 VISWMISLIF
+26 VISWMVALIF
-36 LIGGAAAFFGLGRLE
+36 LIGGIAAFFGLGRLE

-63 TSYPGATPQQVE
+63 TSYSGATPQQVE
-75 EEVTYPLEKAI
+75 EEVTYPIEKAI

-135 SLPPGV
+135 TLPPGV
-141 NDPQVIDDFGDV
+141 NEPQVIDDFGDV

-177 RRELELI
+177 RRELELV

-195 QQEQVFIEI
+195 QQEQVFIEV
-204 SMKRLSSL
+204 SMKKLSSI
-212 GLSPSTVFNLLS
+212 GLAPDTVFNLLS
-224 TQNVVSDAGAVR
+224 TQNVVSDAGAIR
-236 IGSEYIRIQPT
+236 IGDEYIRIQPT
-247 GEFQNVDQLGDL
+247 GEFQSVDELGDL
-259 ILTESG
+259 LITESG
-265 AQGLIY
+265 AQGLIF
-271 LRDVAEITRGY
+271 LKDVADIKRGY
-282 IEVPSNIITFN
+282 VEVPNNIINFN
-293 GHLALNLGVSFAQG
+293 GSLALNVGVSFAEG
-307 VNVVEVGQRF
+307 VNVVEVGKAF
-317 DRRLAELKYQ
+317 DHRLAELKYQ
-327 QPVGVEIAEIYSQP
+327 QPVGIEISEIYSQP

-352 VSLGQAVAIVIV
+352 VSLAQAVGIVII

-392 MKYFAIDLQR
+392 MKYLAIDLQR

-496 ITPFFADIFFKGQ
+496 LTPFFADIFFKGQ
-509 KNAAGSEDADPY
+509 KIKQGEGEENDPY
-521 NGIIFVVY
+521 NGVIFVIY
-529 RRFLQLC
+529 KKFLQFC
-536 MRQAWFTVIVLVVGL
+536 MRRAWFTVVVLIAGL
-551 AASVYGFGFVKQAF
+551 AASVYGFTFVKQAF
-565 FPSSTTPMFQADIW
+565 FPSSTTPIFQLDVW
-579 LPEGTD
+579 MPEGTD

-591 KLKALESWITQQD
+591 TLKELESWLAKQ
-604 GVEHVTT
+604 EHVDHITT

-636 TTRVTSYES
+636 TTRMENYE
-645 LDALMVK
+645 ALKPLMAK
-652 FRAHVEQQFPEVNY
+652 FREYLKANYPEINY
-666 KLKKIEL
+666 KLKQIEL
-673 GPGGGAKIEARLI
+673 GPGGGAKIEARII

-691 VLRSLAAEVQGIM
+691 VLRTIAAQVKDIM
-704 RDDPGATNIRHDWR
+704 YADPQATNIRHDWR
-718 ERTKVLEPKF
+718 ERTQVLEPQF

-746 LSMSFSGLSIGV
+746 LSMSFSGMTIGL

-772 PEEERVD
+772 PEDERID
-779 IRNIEGMKIWSPAL
+779 IRNIEGMKIWSPAQ

-801 VTLGYDMRWED
+801 VTMGYDMRWED

-821 RMLTVMADPDL
+821 RMLTVMADPDI
-832 LGEETAAT
+832 LGEETAST
-840 LQSRLQ
+840 LQKRLQ
-846 TKIEALE
+846 PQIEAIQL
-853 FPPGYSLEWG
+853 PPGYSLEWG
-863 GEYESSADAQASLF
+863 GEYESSGDAQESLF

-897 IKEPII
+897 IKEPLI
-903 VWCTVPLALIGVT
+903 VWLTVPLALIGVT
-916 SGLLLLDTPFGFMA
+916 TGLLALNTPFGFMA

-949 DQIEIEMKLGKD
+949 DQIEIEMKSGKEAYD
-961 PYVAVVDAALS
+961 AVVDAAVS

-1027 SVRVPNGREPSDPS
+1027 KVAVPKQ
-1041 AQGMQEA
+1041 A
-1048 TQ
+1048 

>member
-1 MTNSNQTPR
+1 MSEQNKVPQS
-10 ADDDI
+10 DDDV

-26 VISWMISLIF
+26 VISWMVSLIF
-36 LIGGAAAFFGLGRLE
+36 LIGGIAAFFGLGRLE

-86 QQLTYVDEVNSISS
+86 QQLTYVDEVNSISN

-125 LRRKVNDLKG
+125 LRRKVNDLKVT
-135 SLPPGV
+135 LPPGV
-141 NDPQVIDDFGDV
+141 NEPQVIDDFGDV

-177 RRELELI
+177 RRELELV

-195 QQEQVFIEI
+195 QQEQVFIEV
-204 SMKRLSSL
+204 SMKKLSSI
-212 GLSPSTVFNLLS
+212 GLSPNTVFNLLS
-224 TQNVVSDAGAVR
+224 TQNIVSDAGAIR
-236 IGSEYIRIQPT
+236 IGDEYIRIQPT
-247 GEFQNVDQLGDL
+247 GEFQSVDELGDL
-259 ILTESG
+259 LITESG
-265 AQGLIY
+265 AQGLIF
-271 LRDVAEITRGY
+271 LKDVAEIKRGY
-282 IEVPSNIITFN
+282 VEVPSNIINFN
-293 GHLALNLGVSFAQG
+293 GSLALNVGVSFAQG
-307 VNVVEVGQRF
+307 VNVVEVGKAF

-327 QPVGVEIAEIYSQP
+327 QPVGVEISEIYSQP

-352 VSLGQAVAIVIV
+352 ISLAQAVGIVII

-392 MKYFAIDLQR
+392 MKYLAIDLQR

-496 ITPFFADIFFKGQ
+496 LTPFFADIFFKGQ
-509 KNAAGSEDADPY
+509 KIKQGEGEENDPY
-521 NGIIFVVY
+521 NGIIFVAY
-529 RRFLQLC
+529 KKFLEFC
-536 MRQAWFTVIVLVVGL
+536 MRRAWLTVVVLIVGL
-551 AASVYGFGFVKQAF
+551 GASVYGFTLVKQSF
-565 FPSSTTPMFQADIW
+565 FPSSTTPIFQLDVW

-585 IRATNT
+585 IRATND
-591 KLKALESWITQQD
+591 KLKELESWLAEQ
-604 GVEHVTT
+604 EHVDHITT

-636 TTRVTSYES
+636 TTRVDNYE
-645 LDALMVK
+645 ALAPLMAR
-652 FRAHVEQQFPEVNY
+652 FRDHLKANYPEINY
-666 KLKKIEL
+666 KLKQIEL
-673 GPGGGAKIEARLI
+673 GPGGGAKIEARII

-691 VLRSLAAEVQGIM
+691 VLRTIAAQVMDIM
-704 RDDPGATNIRHDWR
+704 YADPGATNIRHDWR
-718 ERTKVLEPKF
+718 ERTQVLEPQF

-746 LSMSFSGLSIGV
+746 LSMSFSGMTIGL

-772 PEEERVD
+772 PEDERID
-779 IRNIEGMKIWSPAL
+779 IRNIEGMKIWSPAQ

-801 VTLGYDMRWED
+801 VTMGYDMRWED

-821 RMLTVMADPDL
+821 RMLTVMADPDI
-832 LGEETAAT
+832 LGEETAST
-840 LQSRLQ
+840 LQKRLQ
-846 TKIEALE
+846 PQIEAIQM
-853 FPPGYSLEWG
+853 PPDYSLEWG
-863 GEYESSADAQASLF
+863 GEYESSGDAQESLF

-897 IKEPII
+897 IKEPLI
-903 VWCTVPLALIGVT
+903 VWLTVPLALIGVT
-916 SGLLLLDTPFGFMA
+916 TGLLALNTPFGFMA

-949 DQIEIEMKLGKD
+949 DQIEIEMKSGKEAYD
-961 PYVAVVDAALS
+961 AVVDAAVS

-1011 TVLTLIVVPV
+1011 TILTLIVVPV

-1027 SVRVPNGREPSDPS
+1027 KVSVPK
-1041 AQGMQEA
+1041 
-1048 TQ
+1048 

>member
-1 MTNSNQTPR
+1 MSDLNKSAPQS
-10 ADDDI
+10 DDDV

-26 VISWMISLIF
+26 VISWMVALIF
-36 LIGGAAAFFGLGRLE
+36 LIGGIAAFFGLGRLE

-75 EEVTYPLEKAI
+75 EEVTYPIEKAI

-135 SLPPGV
+135 TLPPGV
-141 NDPQVIDDFGDV
+141 NEPQVIDDFGDV

-177 RRELELI
+177 RRELELV

-195 QQEQVFIEI
+195 QQEQVFIEV
-204 SMKRLSSL
+204 SMKKLSSI
-212 GLSPSTVFNLLS
+212 GLAPDTVFNLLS
-224 TQNVVSDAGAVR
+224 TQNVVSDAGAIR
-236 IGSEYIRIQPT
+236 IGDEYIRIQPT
-247 GEFQNVDQLGDL
+247 GEFQSVDELGDL
-259 ILTESG
+259 LITESG
-265 AQGLIY
+265 AQGLIF
-271 LRDVAEITRGY
+271 LKDVAEIKRGY
-282 IEVPSNIITFN
+282 VEVPNNIINFN
-293 GHLALNLGVSFAQG
+293 GSLALNVGVSFAEG
-307 VNVVEVGQRF
+307 VNVVEVGKAF
-317 DRRLAELKYQ
+317 DHRLAELKYQ
-327 QPVGVEIAEIYSQP
+327 QPVGIEISEIYSQP

-352 VSLGQAVAIVIV
+352 VSLAQAVGIVII

-392 MKYFAIDLQR
+392 MKYLAIDLQR

-496 ITPFFADIFFKGQ
+496 LTPFFADIFFKGQ
-509 KNAAGSEDADPY
+509 KVKQGEGEENDPY
-521 NGIIFVVY
+521 NGVIFVIY
-529 RRFLQLC
+529 KKFLQFC
-536 MRQAWFTVIVLVVGL
+536 MRRAWFTVVVLIAGL
-551 AASVYGFGFVKQAF
+551 AASVYGFTFVKQAF
-565 FPSSTTPMFQADIW
+565 FPSSTTPIFQLDVW
-579 LPEGTD
+579 MPEGTD

-591 KLKALESWITQQD
+591 TLKELESWLAKQ
-604 GVEHVTT
+604 EHVDHITT

-636 TTRVTSYES
+636 TTRMENYE
-645 LDALMVK
+645 ALKPLMAK
-652 FRAHVEQQFPEVNY
+652 FREYLKANYPEINY
-666 KLKKIEL
+666 KLKQIEL
-673 GPGGGAKIEARLI
+673 GPGGGAKIEARII

-691 VLRSLAAEVQGIM
+691 VLRTIAAQVKDIM
-704 RDDPGATNIRHDWR
+704 YADPQATNIRHDWR
-718 ERTKVLEPKF
+718 ERTQVLEPQF

-746 LSMSFSGLSIGV
+746 LSMSFSGMTIGL

-772 PEEERVD
+772 PEDERID
-779 IRNIEGMKIWSPAL
+779 IRNIEGMKIWSPAQ

-801 VTLGYDMRWED
+801 VTMGYDMRWED

-821 RMLTVMADPDL
+821 RMLTVMADPDI
-832 LGEETAAT
+832 LGEETAST
-840 LQSRLQ
+840 LQKRLQ
-846 TKIEALE
+846 PQIEAIQL
-853 FPPGYSLEWG
+853 PPGYSLEWG
-863 GEYESSADAQASLF
+863 GEYESSGDAQESLF

-897 IKEPII
+897 IKEPLI
-903 VWCTVPLALIGVT
+903 VWLTVPLALIGVT
-916 SGLLLLDTPFGFMA
+916 TGLLALNTPFGFMA

-949 DQIEIEMKLGKD
+949 DQIEIEMKSGKEAYD
-961 PYVAVVDAALS
+961 AVVDAAVS

-983 TILGMI
+983 TLLGMI

-1027 SVRVPNGREPSDPS
+1027 KVAVPKQ
-1041 AQGMQEA
+1041 A
-1048 TQ
+1048 

>member
-1 MTNSNQTPR
+1 MSEQNKVPQS
-10 ADDDI
+10 DDDV

-26 VISWMISLIF
+26 VISWMVSLIF
-36 LIGGAAAFFGLGRLE
+36 LIGGIAAFFGLGRLE

-86 QQLTYVDEVNSISS
+86 QQLTYVDEVNSISN

-125 LRRKVNDLKG
+125 LRRKVNDLKVT
-135 SLPPGV
+135 LPPGV
-141 NDPQVIDDFGDV
+141 NEPQVIDDFGDV

-177 RRELELI
+177 RRELELV

-195 QQEQVFIEI
+195 QQEQVFIEV
-204 SMKRLSSL
+204 SMKKLSSI
-212 GLSPSTVFNLLS
+212 GLSPNTVFNLLS
-224 TQNVVSDAGAVR
+224 TQNIVSDAGAIR
-236 IGSEYIRIQPT
+236 IGDEYIRIQPT
-247 GEFQNVDQLGDL
+247 GEFQSVDELGDL
-259 ILTESG
+259 LITESG
-265 AQGLIY
+265 AQGLIF
-271 LRDVAEITRGY
+271 LKDVAEIKRGY
-282 IEVPSNIITFN
+282 VEVPSNIINFN
-293 GHLALNLGVSFAQG
+293 GSLALNVGVSFAQG
-307 VNVVEVGQRF
+307 VNVVEVGKAF

-327 QPVGVEIAEIYSQP
+327 QPVGVEISEIYSQP

-352 VSLGQAVAIVIV
+352 ISLAQAVGIVII

-392 MKYFAIDLQR
+392 MKYLAIDLQR

-496 ITPFFADIFFKGQ
+496 LTPFFADIFFKGQ
-509 KNAAGSEDADPY
+509 KIKQGEGEENDPY
-521 NGIIFVVY
+521 NGIIFVAY
-529 RRFLQLC
+529 KKFLEFC
-536 MRQAWFTVIVLVVGL
+536 MRRAWLTVVVLIVGL
-551 AASVYGFGFVKQAF
+551 GASVYGFTLVKQSF
-565 FPSSTTPMFQADIW
+565 FPSSTTPIFQLDVW

-585 IRATNT
+585 IRATND
-591 KLKALESWITQQD
+591 KLKELESWLAEQ
-604 GVEHVTT
+604 EHVDHITT

-636 TTRVTSYES
+636 TTRVDNYE
-645 LDALMVK
+645 ALAPLMAR
-652 FRAHVEQQFPEVNY
+652 FRDHLKANYPEINY
-666 KLKKIEL
+666 KLKQVEL
-673 GPGGGAKIEARLI
+673 GPGGGAKIEARII

-691 VLRSLAAEVQGIM
+691 VLRTIAAQVMDIM
-704 RDDPGATNIRHDWR
+704 YADPGATNIRHDWR
-718 ERTKVLEPKF
+718 ERTQVLEPQF

-746 LSMSFSGLSIGV
+746 LSMSFSGMTIGL

-772 PEEERVD
+772 PEDERID
-779 IRNIEGMKIWSPAL
+779 IRNIEGMKIWSPAQ

-801 VTLGYDMRWED
+801 VTMGYDMRWED

-821 RMLTVMADPDL
+821 RMLTVMADPDI
-832 LGEETAAT
+832 LGEETAST
-840 LQSRLQ
+840 LQKRLQ
-846 TKIEALE
+846 PQIEAIQM
-853 FPPGYSLEWG
+853 PPGYSLEWG
-863 GEYESSADAQASLF
+863 GEYESSGDAQESLF

-897 IKEPII
+897 IKEPLI
-903 VWCTVPLALIGVT
+903 VWLTVPLALIGVT
-916 SGLLLLDTPFGFMA
+916 TGLLALNTPFGFMA

-949 DQIEIEMKLGKD
+949 DQIEIEMKSGKEAYD
-961 PYVAVVDAALS
+961 AVVDAAVS

-1011 TVLTLIVVPV
+1011 TILTLIVVPV

-1027 SVRVPNGREPSDPS
+1027 KVSVPK
-1041 AQGMQEA
+1041 
-1048 TQ
+1048 

>member
-1 MTNSNQTPR
+1 MSDLNKSVPQS
-10 ADDDI
+10 DDDV

-26 VISWMISLIF
+26 VISWMVALIF
-36 LIGGAAAFFGLGRLE
+36 LIGGIAAFFGLGRLE

-75 EEVTYPLEKAI
+75 EEVTYPIEKAI

-135 SLPPGV
+135 TLPPGV
-141 NDPQVIDDFGDV
+141 NEPQVIDDFGDV

-177 RRELELI
+177 RRELELV

-195 QQEQVFIEI
+195 QQEQVFIEV
-204 SMKRLSSL
+204 SMKKLSSI
-212 GLSPSTVFNLLS
+212 GLAPDTVFNLLS
-224 TQNVVSDAGAVR
+224 TQNVVSDAGAIR
-236 IGSEYIRIQPT
+236 IGDEYIRIQPT
-247 GEFQNVDQLGDL
+247 GEFQSVDELGDL
-259 ILTESG
+259 LITESG
-265 AQGLIY
+265 AQGLIF
-271 LRDVAEITRGY
+271 LKDVAEIKRGY
-282 IEVPSNIITFN
+282 VEVPNNIINFN
-293 GHLALNLGVSFAQG
+293 GSLALNVGVSFAEG
-307 VNVVEVGQRF
+307 VNVVEVGKAF
-317 DRRLAELKYQ
+317 DHRLAELKYQ
-327 QPVGVEIAEIYSQP
+327 QPVGIEISEIYSQP

-352 VSLGQAVAIVIV
+352 VSLAQAVGIVII

-392 MKYFAIDLQR
+392 MKYLAIDLQR

-496 ITPFFADIFFKGQ
+496 LTPFFADIFFKGQ
-509 KNAAGSEDADPY
+509 KIKQGEGEENDPY
-521 NGIIFVVY
+521 NGVIFVIY
-529 RRFLQLC
+529 KKFLQFC
-536 MRQAWFTVIVLVVGL
+536 MRRAWFTVLVLIAGL
-551 AASVYGFGFVKQAF
+551 AASVYGFTFVRQAF
-565 FPSSTTPMFQADIW
+565 FPSSTTPIFQLDVW
-579 LPEGTD
+579 MPEGTD

-591 KLKALESWITQQD
+591 TLKELESWLAKQ
-604 GVEHVTT
+604 EHVDHITT

-636 TTRVTSYES
+636 TTRMENYE
-645 LDALMVK
+645 ALKPLMAK
-652 FRAHVEQQFPEVNY
+652 FREYLKANYPEINY
-666 KLKKIEL
+666 KLKQIEL
-673 GPGGGAKIEARLI
+673 GPGGGAKIEARII

-691 VLRSLAAEVQGIM
+691 VLRTIAAQVKDIM
-704 RDDPGATNIRHDWR
+704 YADPQATNIRHDWR
-718 ERTKVLEPKF
+718 ERTQVLEPQF

-746 LSMSFSGLSIGV
+746 LSMSFSGMTIGL

-772 PEEERVD
+772 PEDERID
-779 IRNIEGMKIWSPAL
+779 IRNIEGMKIWSPAQ

-801 VTLGYDMRWED
+801 VTMGYDMRWED

-821 RMLTVMADPDL
+821 RMLTVMADPDI
-832 LGEETAAT
+832 LGEETAST
-840 LQSRLQ
+840 LQKRLQ
-846 TKIEALE
+846 PQIEAIQM
-853 FPPGYSLEWG
+853 PPGYSLEWG
-863 GEYESSADAQASLF
+863 GEYESSGDAQESLF

-897 IKEPII
+897 IKEPLI
-903 VWCTVPLALIGVT
+903 VWLTVPLALIGVT
-916 SGLLLLDTPFGFMA
+916 TGLLALNTPFGFMA

-949 DQIEIEMKLGKD
+949 DQIEIEMKSGKEAYD
-961 PYVAVVDAALS
+961 AVVDAAVS

-1027 SVRVPNGREPSDPS
+1027 KVAVPKQ
-1041 AQGMQEA
+1041 A
-1048 TQ
+1048 

>member
-1 MTNSNQTPR
+1 MSEQNKVPQS
-10 ADDDI
+10 DDDV

-26 VISWMISLIF
+26 VISWMVSLIF
-36 LIGGAAAFFGLGRLE
+36 LIGGIAAFFGLGRLE

-86 QQLTYVDEVNSISS
+86 QQLTYVDEVNSISN

-125 LRRKVNDLKG
+125 LRRKVNDLKVT
-135 SLPPGV
+135 LPPGV
-141 NDPQVIDDFGDV
+141 NEPQVIDDFGDV

-177 RRELELI
+177 RRELELV

-195 QQEQVFIEI
+195 QQEQVFIEV
-204 SMKRLSSL
+204 SMKKLSSI
-212 GLSPSTVFNLLS
+212 GLSPNTVFNLLS
-224 TQNVVSDAGAVR
+224 TQNIVSDAGAIR
-236 IGSEYIRIQPT
+236 IGDEYIRIQPT
-247 GEFQNVDQLGDL
+247 GEFQSVDELGDL
-259 ILTESG
+259 LITESG
-265 AQGLIY
+265 AQGLIF
-271 LRDVAEITRGY
+271 LKDVAEIKRGY
-282 IEVPSNIITFN
+282 VEVPSNIINFN
-293 GHLALNLGVSFAQG
+293 GSLALNVGVSFAQG
-307 VNVVEVGQRF
+307 VNVVEVGKAF

-327 QPVGVEIAEIYSQP
+327 QPVGVEISEIYSQP

-352 VSLGQAVAIVIV
+352 ISLAQAVGIVII

-392 MKYFAIDLQR
+392 MKYLAIDLQR

-496 ITPFFADIFFKGQ
+496 LTPFFADIFFKGQ
-509 KNAAGSEDADPY
+509 KIKQGEGEENDPY
-521 NGIIFVVY
+521 NGIIFVAY
-529 RRFLQLC
+529 KKFLEFC
-536 MRQAWFTVIVLVVGL
+536 MRRAWLTVLVLIVGL
-551 AASVYGFGFVKQAF
+551 GASVYGFTLVKQSF
-565 FPSSTTPMFQADIW
+565 FPSSTTPIFQLDVW

-585 IRATNT
+585 IRATND
-591 KLKALESWITQQD
+591 KLKELESWLAEQ
-604 GVEHVTT
+604 EHVDHITT

-636 TTRVTSYES
+636 TTRVDNYE
-645 LDALMVK
+645 ALAPLMAR
-652 FRAHVEQQFPEVNY
+652 FRDHLKANYPEINY
-666 KLKKIEL
+666 KLKQIEL
-673 GPGGGAKIEARLI
+673 GPGGGAKIEARII

-691 VLRSLAAEVQGIM
+691 VLRTIAAQVMDIM
-704 RDDPGATNIRHDWR
+704 YADPGATNIRHDWR
-718 ERTKVLEPKF
+718 ERTQVLEPQF

-746 LSMSFSGLSIGV
+746 LSMSFSGMTIGL

-772 PEEERVD
+772 PEDERID
-779 IRNIEGMKIWSPAL
+779 IRNIEGMKIWSPAQ

-801 VTLGYDMRWED
+801 VTMGYDMRWED

-821 RMLTVMADPDL
+821 RMLTVMADPDI
-832 LGEETAAT
+832 LGEETAST
-840 LQSRLQ
+840 LQKRLQ
-846 TKIEALE
+846 PQIEAIQM
-853 FPPGYSLEWG
+853 PPGYSLEWG
-863 GEYESSADAQASLF
+863 GEYESSGDAQESLF

-897 IKEPII
+897 IKEPLI
-903 VWCTVPLALIGVT
+903 VWLTVPLALIGVT
-916 SGLLLLDTPFGFMA
+916 TGLLALNTPFGFMA

-949 DQIEIEMKLGKD
+949 DQIEIEMKSGKEAYD
-961 PYVAVVDAALS
+961 AVVDAAVS

-1011 TVLTLIVVPV
+1011 TILTLIVVPV

-1027 SVRVPNGREPSDPS
+1027 KVSVPK
-1041 AQGMQEA
+1041 
-1048 TQ
+1048 

>member
-1 MTNSNQTPR
+1 MSQEQQKSLPQS
-10 ADDDI
+10 DDEI
-15 TGIAAYFIRNR
+15 TGVAAYFIRNR
-26 VISWMISLIF
+26 VISWMVSLIF
-36 LIGGAAAFFGLGRLE
+36 LIGGVSAFFGLGRLE

-75 EEVTYPLEKAI
+75 EEVTYPIEKAI
-86 QQLTYVDEVNSISS
+86 QQLTYVDEINSISS

-125 LRRKVNDLKG
+125 LRRKVNDVKG

-141 NDPQVIDDFGDV
+141 NEPSVIDDFGDV
-153 YGILLAVT
+153 YGVLFALT
-161 GDGYSYKELLD
+161 GEGYSYKELLD

-177 RRELELI
+177 RRELELV
-184 DGVSKVSVSGQ
+184 DGVSKVSVTGD

-204 SMKRLSSL
+204 SIKRISAL
-212 GLSPSTVFNLLS
+212 GIAPSTIFNLLQ
-224 TQNVVSDAGAVR
+224 TQNIVSNAGATR
-236 IGSEYIRIQPT
+236 IGDEYIRIQPT
-247 GEFQNVDQLGDL
+247 GEFTDVSELGDL
-259 ILTESG
+259 ILTEGG

-271 LRDVAEITRGY
+271 LKDVADIKRGF
-282 IEVPSNIITFN
+282 IEVPSNIITYN
-293 GHLALNLGVSFAQG
+293 GDVALNVGISFATG
-307 VNVVEVGQRF
+307 VNVVEVGDRLY
-317 DRRLAELKYQ
+317 RRLAELKFQ
-327 QPVGVEIAEIYSQP
+327 QPVGIEINEVYSQP
-341 KEVDKSVSGFV
+341 KEVDKSVRGFV

-392 MKYFAIDLQR
+392 MQYMAIDLQR

-476 GTLFTVL
+476 GTLFSVL

-496 ITPFFADIFFKGQ
+496 LTPFFADIFFKGQ
-509 KNAAGSEDADPY
+509 KVKEGEEGKDPY
-521 NGIIFVVY
+521 NGFVFVAY
-529 RRFLQLC
+529 RKFLEFC
-536 MRQAWFTVIVLVVGL
+536 MHRAWLTVVVLI
-551 AASVYGFGFVKQAF
+551 AALVAALYGFTQVKQSF
-565 FPSSTTPMFQADIW
+565 FPASTTPMFQVDVW

-591 KLKALESWITQQD
+591 KLKAIETWIADQPETD
-604 GVEHVTT
+604 HITT

-636 TTRVTSYES
+636 TTRVHNYEELNS
-645 LDALMVK
+645 LMERFREYLDAT
-652 FRAHVEQQFPEVNY
+652 FPEINY
-666 KLKKIEL
+666 KLKQIEL
-673 GPGGGAKIEARLI
+673 GPGGGAKIEARII

-691 VLRSLAAEVQGIM
+691 VLRSIASQVMDIM
-704 RDDPGATNIRHDWR
+704 YADPGAYNIRHDWR
-718 ERTKVLEPKF
+718 ERTKVLEPIF

-735 YGITKSDVDDF
+735 YGITKSDVDDV
-746 LSMSFSGLSIGV
+746 LMMSFSGKSVGL

-772 PEEERVD
+772 PDAERVD
-779 IRNIEGMKIWSPAL
+779 IRNIEGMMIWSPAL
-793 SEFIPLQQ
+793 SEFIPFQQ
-801 VTLGYDMRWED
+801 VTQGYDTRWED

-821 RMLTVMADPDL
+821 RMLTIMADPDL

-840 LQSRLQ
+840 LQKRLQ
-846 TKIEALE
+846 PQIEAIEL
-853 FPPGYSLEWG
+853 PPGYSLEWG
-863 GEYESSADAQASLF
+863 GEYESSGDAQESLF
-877 TTMPMG
+877 QTMPLG
-883 YLFMFLITVFLFNS
+883 YLFMFLITIFLFNAV
-897 IKEPII
+897 KEALI
-903 VWCTVPLALIGVT
+903 VWLTVPLAVIGVT
-916 SGLLLLDTPFGFMA
+916 TGLLALNTPFGFMA
-930 LLGFLSLSGMVLK
+930 LLGFLSLSGMLLK

-949 DQIEIEMKLGKD
+949 DQIEIEMKSGKE
-961 PYVAVVDAALS
+961 PYLAVVDAALS

-1021 LYRLFH
+1021 LYRIFH
-1027 SVRVPNGREPSDPS
+1027 RVKVV
-1041 AQGMQEA
+1041 
-1048 TQ
+1048 

>member
-1 MTNSNQTPR
+1 MSDLNKSVPQS
-10 ADDDI
+10 DDDV

-26 VISWMISLIF
+26 VISWMVALIF
-36 LIGGAAAFFGLGRLE
+36 LIGGIAAFFGLGRLE

-75 EEVTYPLEKAI
+75 EEVTYPIEKAI

-135 SLPPGV
+135 TLPPGV
-141 NDPQVIDDFGDV
+141 NEPQVIDDFGDV

-177 RRELELI
+177 RRELELV

-195 QQEQVFIEI
+195 QQEQVFIEV
-204 SMKRLSSL
+204 SMKKLSSI
-212 GLSPSTVFNLLS
+212 GLSPDTVFNLLS
-224 TQNVVSDAGAVR
+224 TQNVVSDAGAIR
-236 IGSEYIRIQPT
+236 IGDEYIRIQPT
-247 GEFQNVDQLGDL
+247 GEFQSVDELGDL
-259 ILTESG
+259 LITESG
-265 AQGLIY
+265 AQGLIF
-271 LRDVAEITRGY
+271 LKDVAEIKRGY
-282 IEVPSNIITFN
+282 VEVPSNIINFN
-293 GHLALNLGVSFAQG
+293 GSLALNVGVSFAEG
-307 VNVVEVGQRF
+307 VNVVEVGKAF
-317 DRRLAELKYQ
+317 DHRLAELKYQ
-327 QPVGVEIAEIYSQP
+327 QPVGIEISEIYSQP

-352 VSLGQAVAIVIV
+352 VSLAQAVGIVII

-392 MKYFAIDLQR
+392 MKYLAIDLQR

-496 ITPFFADIFFKGQ
+496 LTPFFADIFFKGQ
-509 KNAAGSEDADPY
+509 KIKQGEGEENDPY
-521 NGIIFVVY
+521 NGVIFVIY
-529 RRFLQLC
+529 KKFLQFC
-536 MRQAWFTVIVLVVGL
+536 MRRAWFTVVVLIAGL
-551 AASVYGFGFVKQAF
+551 AASVYGFTFVKQAF
-565 FPSSTTPMFQADIW
+565 FPSSTTPIFQLDVW
-579 LPEGTD
+579 MPEGTD

-591 KLKALESWITQQD
+591 TLKELESWLAKQ
-604 GVEHVTT
+604 EHVDHITT

-636 TTRVTSYES
+636 TTRMENYE
-645 LDALMVK
+645 ALKPLMAK
-652 FRAHVEQQFPEVNY
+652 FREYLKANYPEINY
-666 KLKKIEL
+666 KLKQIEL
-673 GPGGGAKIEARLI
+673 GPGGGAKIEARII

-691 VLRSLAAEVQGIM
+691 ILRTIAAQVKDIM
-704 RDDPGATNIRHDWR
+704 YADPQATNIRHDWR
-718 ERTKVLEPKF
+718 ERTQVLEPQF

-746 LSMSFSGLSIGV
+746 LSMSFSGMTIGL

-772 PEEERVD
+772 PEDERID
-779 IRNIEGMKIWSPAL
+779 IRNIEGMKIWSPAQ

-801 VTLGYDMRWED
+801 VTMGYDMRWED

-821 RMLTVMADPDL
+821 RMLTVMADPDI
-832 LGEETAAT
+832 LGEETAST
-840 LQSRLQ
+840 LQKRLQ
-846 TKIEALE
+846 PQIEAIQM
-853 FPPGYSLEWG
+853 PPGYSLEWG
-863 GEYESSADAQASLF
+863 GEYESSGDAQESLF

-897 IKEPII
+897 IKEPLI
-903 VWCTVPLALIGVT
+903 VWLTVPLALIGVT
-916 SGLLLLDTPFGFMA
+916 TGLLALNTPFGFMA

-949 DQIEIEMKLGKD
+949 DQIEIEMKSGKEAYD
-961 PYVAVVDAALS
+961 AVVDAAVS

-1027 SVRVPNGREPSDPS
+1027 KVAVPKQ
-1041 AQGMQEA
+1041 A
-1048 TQ
+1048 

>member
-1 MTNSNQTPR
+1 MSEQNKVPQS
-10 ADDDI
+10 DDDV

-26 VISWMISLIF
+26 VISWMVSLIF
-36 LIGGAAAFFGLGRLE
+36 LIGGIAAFFGLGRLE

-86 QQLTYVDEVNSISS
+86 QQLTYVDEVNSISN

-125 LRRKVNDLKG
+125 LRRKVNDLKVT
-135 SLPPGV
+135 LPPGV
-141 NDPQVIDDFGDV
+141 NEPQVIDDFGDV

-177 RRELELI
+177 RRELELV

-195 QQEQVFIEI
+195 QQEQVFIEV
-204 SMKRLSSL
+204 SMKKLSSI
-212 GLSPSTVFNLLS
+212 GLSPNTVFNLLS
-224 TQNVVSDAGAVR
+224 TQNIVSDAGAIR
-236 IGSEYIRIQPT
+236 IGDEYIRIQPT
-247 GEFQNVDQLGDL
+247 GEFQSVDELGDL
-259 ILTESG
+259 LITESG
-265 AQGLIY
+265 AQGLIF
-271 LRDVAEITRGY
+271 LKDVAEIKRGY
-282 IEVPSNIITFN
+282 VEVPSNIINFN
-293 GHLALNLGVSFAQG
+293 GSLALNVGVSFAQG
-307 VNVVEVGQRF
+307 VNVVEIGKAF

-327 QPVGVEIAEIYSQP
+327 QPVGVEISEIYSQP

-352 VSLGQAVAIVIV
+352 ISLAQAVGIVII

-392 MKYFAIDLQR
+392 MKYLAIDLQR

-496 ITPFFADIFFKGQ
+496 LTPFFADIFFKGQ
-509 KNAAGSEDADPY
+509 KIKQGEGEENDPY
-521 NGIIFVVY
+521 NGIIFVAY
-529 RRFLQLC
+529 KKFLEFC
-536 MRQAWFTVIVLVVGL
+536 MRRAWLTVVVLIVGL
-551 AASVYGFGFVKQAF
+551 GASVYGFTLVKQSF
-565 FPSSTTPMFQADIW
+565 FPSSTTPIFQLDVW

-585 IRATNT
+585 IRATND
-591 KLKALESWITQQD
+591 KLKELESWLAEQ
-604 GVEHVTT
+604 EHVDHITT

-636 TTRVTSYES
+636 TTRVDNYE
-645 LDALMVK
+645 ALAPLMAR
-652 FRAHVEQQFPEVNY
+652 FRDHLKANYPEINY
-666 KLKKIEL
+666 KLKQIEL
-673 GPGGGAKIEARLI
+673 GPGGGAKIEARII

-691 VLRSLAAEVQGIM
+691 VLRTIAAQVMDIM
-704 RDDPGATNIRHDWR
+704 YADPGATNIRHDWR
-718 ERTKVLEPKF
+718 ERTQVLEPQF

-746 LSMSFSGLSIGV
+746 LSMSFSGMTIGL

-772 PEEERVD
+772 PEDERID
-779 IRNIEGMKIWSPAL
+779 IRNIEGMKIWSPAQ

-801 VTLGYDMRWED
+801 VTMGYDMRWED

-821 RMLTVMADPDL
+821 RMLTVMADPDI
-832 LGEETAAT
+832 LGEETAST
-840 LQSRLQ
+840 LQKRLQ
-846 TKIEALE
+846 PQIEAIQM
-853 FPPGYSLEWG
+853 PPGYSLEWG
-863 GEYESSADAQASLF
+863 GEYESSGDAQESLF

-897 IKEPII
+897 IKEPLI
-903 VWCTVPLALIGVT
+903 VWLTVPLALIGVT
-916 SGLLLLDTPFGFMA
+916 TGLLALNTPFGFMA

-949 DQIEIEMKLGKD
+949 DQIEIEMKSGKEAYD
-961 PYVAVVDAALS
+961 AVVDAAVS

-1011 TVLTLIVVPV
+1011 TILTLIVVPV

-1027 SVRVPNGREPSDPS
+1027 KVSVPK
-1041 AQGMQEA
+1041 
-1048 TQ
+1048 

>member
-1 MTNSNQTPR
+1 MSDLNKSAPQS
-10 ADDDI
+10 DDDV

-26 VISWMISLIF
+26 VISWMFALIF
-36 LIGGAAAFFGLGRLE
+36 LIGGIAAFFGLGRLE

-75 EEVTYPLEKAI
+75 EEVTYPIEKSI

-135 SLPPGV
+135 TLPPGV
-141 NDPQVIDDFGDV
+141 NEPQVIDDFGDV

-177 RRELELI
+177 RRELELV

-195 QQEQVFIEI
+195 QQEQVFIEV
-204 SMKRLSSL
+204 SMKKLSSI
-212 GLSPSTVFNLLS
+212 GLAPDTVFNLLS
-224 TQNVVSDAGAVR
+224 TQNVVSDAGAIR
-236 IGSEYIRIQPT
+236 IGDEYIRIQPT
-247 GEFQNVDQLGDL
+247 GEFQSVEELGDL
-259 ILTESG
+259 LITESG
-265 AQGLIY
+265 AQGLIF
-271 LRDVAEITRGY
+271 LKDVAEIKRGY
-282 IEVPSNIITFN
+282 VEVPNNIINFN
-293 GHLALNLGVSFAQG
+293 GSLALNVGVSFAEG
-307 VNVVEVGQRF
+307 VNVVEVGKAF
-317 DRRLAELKYQ
+317 DHRLAELKYQ
-327 QPVGVEIAEIYSQP
+327 QPVGIEISEIYSQP

-352 VSLGQAVAIVIV
+352 VSLAQAVGIVII

-392 MKYFAIDLQR
+392 MKYLAIDLQR

-496 ITPFFADIFFKGQ
+496 LTPFFADIFFKGQ
-509 KNAAGSEDADPY
+509 KIKQGEGEENDPY
-521 NGIIFVVY
+521 NGVIFVIY
-529 RRFLQLC
+529 KKFLQFC
-536 MRQAWFTVIVLVVGL
+536 MRRAWFTVVVLIAGL
-551 AASVYGFGFVKQAF
+551 AASVYGFTFVKQAF
-565 FPSSTTPMFQADIW
+565 FPSSTTPIFQLDVW
-579 LPEGTD
+579 MPEGTD

-591 KLKALESWITQQD
+591 TLKELESWLAKQ
-604 GVEHVTT
+604 EHVDHITT

-636 TTRVTSYES
+636 TTRMENYE
-645 LDALMVK
+645 ALKPLMAK
-652 FRAHVEQQFPEVNY
+652 FREYLKANYPEINY
-666 KLKKIEL
+666 KLKQIEL
-673 GPGGGAKIEARLI
+673 GPGGGAKIEARII

-691 VLRSLAAEVQGIM
+691 VLRTIAAQVKDIM
-704 RDDPGATNIRHDWR
+704 YADPQATNIRHDWR
-718 ERTKVLEPKF
+718 ERTQVLEPQF

-746 LSMSFSGLSIGV
+746 LSMSFSGMTIGL

-772 PEEERVD
+772 PEDERID
-779 IRNIEGMKIWSPAL
+779 IRNIEGMKIWSPAQ

-801 VTLGYDMRWED
+801 VTMGYDMRWED

-821 RMLTVMADPDL
+821 RMLTVMADPDI
-832 LGEETAAT
+832 LGEETAST
-840 LQSRLQ
+840 LQKRLQ
-846 TKIEALE
+846 PQIEAIQM
-853 FPPGYSLEWG
+853 PPGYSLEWG
-863 GEYESSADAQASLF
+863 GEYESSGDAQESLF

-897 IKEPII
+897 IKEPLI
-903 VWCTVPLALIGVT
+903 VWLTVPLALIGVT
-916 SGLLLLDTPFGFMA
+916 TGLLALNTPFGFMA

-949 DQIEIEMKLGKD
+949 DQIEIEMKSGKEAYD
-961 PYVAVVDAALS
+961 AVVDAAVS

-1027 SVRVPNGREPSDPS
+1027 KVAVPKQ
-1041 AQGMQEA
+1041 A
-1048 TQ
+1048 

>member
-1 MTNSNQTPR
+1 MSEQNKVPQS
-10 ADDDI
+10 DDDV

-26 VISWMISLIF
+26 VISWMVSLIF
-36 LIGGAAAFFGLGRLE
+36 LIGGIAAFFGLGRLE

-86 QQLTYVDEVNSISS
+86 QQLTYVDEVNSISN

-125 LRRKVNDLKG
+125 LRRKVNDLKVT
-135 SLPPGV
+135 LPPGV
-141 NDPQVIDDFGDV
+141 NEPQVIDDFGDV

-177 RRELELI
+177 RRELELV
-184 DGVSKVSVSGQ
+184 DGVGKVSVSGQ
-195 QQEQVFIEI
+195 QQEQVFIEV
-204 SMKRLSSL
+204 SMKKLSSI
-212 GLSPSTVFNLLS
+212 GLSPNTVFNLLS
-224 TQNVVSDAGAVR
+224 TQNIVSDAGAIR
-236 IGSEYIRIQPT
+236 IGDEYIRIQPT
-247 GEFQNVDQLGDL
+247 GEFQSVDELGDL
-259 ILTESG
+259 LITESG
-265 AQGLIY
+265 AQGLIF
-271 LRDVAEITRGY
+271 LKDVAEIKRGY
-282 IEVPSNIITFN
+282 VEVPSNIINFN
-293 GHLALNLGVSFAQG
+293 GSLALNVGVSFAQG
-307 VNVVEVGQRF
+307 VNVVEVGKAF

-327 QPVGVEIAEIYSQP
+327 QPVGVEISEIYSQP

-352 VSLGQAVAIVIV
+352 ISLAQAVGIVII

-392 MKYFAIDLQR
+392 MKYLAIDLQR

-496 ITPFFADIFFKGQ
+496 LTPFFADIFFKGQ
-509 KNAAGSEDADPY
+509 KIKQGEGEENDPY
-521 NGIIFVVY
+521 NGIIFVAY
-529 RRFLQLC
+529 KKFLEFC
-536 MRQAWFTVIVLVVGL
+536 MRRAWLTVVVLIVGL
-551 AASVYGFGFVKQAF
+551 GASVYGFTLVKQSF
-565 FPSSTTPMFQADIW
+565 FPSSTTPIFQLDVW

-585 IRATNT
+585 IRATND
-591 KLKALESWITQQD
+591 KLKELESWLAEQ
-604 GVEHVTT
+604 EHVDHITT

-636 TTRVTSYES
+636 TTRVDNYE
-645 LDALMVK
+645 ALAPLMAR
-652 FRAHVEQQFPEVNY
+652 FRDHLKANYPEINY
-666 KLKKIEL
+666 KLKQIEL
-673 GPGGGAKIEARLI
+673 GPGGGAKIEARII

-691 VLRSLAAEVQGIM
+691 VLRTIAAQVMDIM
-704 RDDPGATNIRHDWR
+704 YADPGATNIRHDWR
-718 ERTKVLEPKF
+718 ERTQVLEPQF

-746 LSMSFSGLSIGV
+746 LSMSFSGMTIGL

-772 PEEERVD
+772 PEDERID
-779 IRNIEGMKIWSPAL
+779 IRNIEGMKIWSPAQ

-801 VTLGYDMRWED
+801 VTMGYDMRWED

-821 RMLTVMADPDL
+821 RMLTVMADPDI
-832 LGEETAAT
+832 LGEETAST
-840 LQSRLQ
+840 LQKRLQ
-846 TKIEALE
+846 PQIEAIQM
-853 FPPGYSLEWG
+853 PPGYSLEWG
-863 GEYESSADAQASLF
+863 GEYESSGDAQESLF

-897 IKEPII
+897 IKEPLI
-903 VWCTVPLALIGVT
+903 VWLTVPLALIGVT
-916 SGLLLLDTPFGFMA
+916 TGLLALNTPFGFMA

-949 DQIEIEMKLGKD
+949 DQIEIEMKSGKEAYD
-961 PYVAVVDAALS
+961 AVVDAAVS

-1011 TVLTLIVVPV
+1011 TILTLIVVPV

-1027 SVRVPNGREPSDPS
+1027 KVSVPK
-1041 AQGMQEA
+1041 
-1048 TQ
+1048 

>member
-1 MTNSNQTPR
+1 MSDNKVNSPQS
-10 ADDDI
+10 DEDI

-135 SLPPGV
+135 QLPPGV

-195 QQEQVFIEI
+195 QQEQVFIEV

-212 GLSPSTVFNLLS
+212 GLAPSTVFNLLS
-224 TQNVVSDAGAVR
+224 TQNVVSDAGAIR
-236 IGSEYIRIQPT
+236 IGDEYIRIHPT
-247 GEFQNVDQLGDL
+247 GEFENVDQLGDL
-259 ILTESG
+259 IITESG

-271 LRDVAEITRGY
+271 LKDVAEIKRGY
-282 IEVPSNIITFN
+282 IEVPTNIITFN
-293 GHLALNLGVSFAQG
+293 GDLALNLGVSFAQG
-307 VNVVEVGQRF
+307 VNVVEVGERF
-317 DRRLAELKYQ
+317 DRRLAELKFQ
-327 QPVGVEIAEIYSQP
+327 QPVGVDISEIYSQP

-352 VSLGQAVAIVIV
+352 VSLGQAVAIVII

-428 GTQKGRTRLQ
+428 GTQKGRTRMQ

-496 ITPFFADIFFKGQ
+496 LTPFFADIFFKGQ
-509 KNAAGSEDADPY
+509 KFKQDGEESDPY
-521 NGIIFVVY
+521 NGMIFVLY
-529 RRFLQLC
+529 KGFLEFC
-536 MRQAWFTVIVLVVGL
+536 MKRAWLTVIVLILGL
-551 AASVYGFGFVKQAF
+551 AASIAGFTQVKQSF
-565 FPSSTTPMFQADIW
+565 FPSSTTPIFQADIW

-591 KLKALESWITQQD
+591 KLKALESWISEQD
-604 GVEHVTT
+604 GVDHITT

-636 TTRVTSYES
+636 TTRVTDYEK
-645 LDALMVK
+645 LATLMTN
-652 FRAHVEQQFPEVNY
+652 FRQHLEDKFPEINY
-666 KLKKIEL
+666 KLKQIEL
-673 GPGGGAKIEARLI
+673 GPGGGAKIEARII

-691 VLRSLAAEVQGIM
+691 ILRGIAKQVEDIM
-704 RDDPGATNIRHDWR
+704 HADPGATNIRHDWR
-718 ERTKVLEPKF
+718 ERTKVLEPQF

-735 YGITKSDVDDF
+735 YGITKSDVDEF
-746 LSMSFSGLSIGV
+746 LAMSFSGKSVGV

-772 PEEERVD
+772 PEDERID

-793 SEFIPLQQ
+793 SEYIPLQQ
-801 VTLGYDMRWED
+801 ITMGYDLRWED

-840 LQSRLQ
+840 LQKRLMPQ
-846 TKIEALE
+846 IEAIEL
-853 FPPGYSLEWG
+853 PPGYSLEWG
-863 GEYESSADAQASLF
+863 GEYESSGDAQASLF

-883 YLFMFLITVFLFNS
+883 YLFMFLVTVFLFNS
-897 IKEPII
+897 VKEPLI
-903 VWCTVPLALIGVT
+903 VWLTVPLAIIGVT
-916 SGLLLLDTPFGFMA
+916 TGLLALDTPFGFMA
-930 LLGFLSLSGMVLK
+930 LLGFLSLSGMLLK

-949 DQIEIEMKLGKD
+949 DQIEIEMKSGKE
-961 PYVAVVDAALS
+961 PYIAVVDASLS

-1021 LYRLFH
+1021 LYRIFH
-1027 SVRVPNGREPSDPS
+1027 KVKVVEI
-1041 AQGMQEA
+1041 
-1048 TQ
+1048 